1 MGKNAVS
8 NSEQITQSF
17 AKEELAARRAGIS
30 VGQYRAALRT
40 LPAQFTDIATQ
51 LAGGQSPWLI
61 LLQQGGQVKDS
72 FGGFIPMLQTFR
84 DYLFGFNSD
93 LSKSSEET
101 SEGIGDVSEKINN
114 TTESAEHLGR
124 VRGLISPLTL
134 SFVALS
140 VAAGTMLYAWYR
152 GTETLSDF
160 NKTLILT
167 GNESGLTAN
176 RMLELA
182 RSGQEAGLTFNQTS
196 EALTGLIN
204 AGVRGGSQFDKMS
217 QAVANFTDVSGVP
230 VDKVAAA
237 FGRLTND
244 PTSGLIAMSQQFHNV
259 TAEQISYVA
268 QLQRSGDE
276 TAALQAA
283 NELATSGFER
293 QAKQLTDNM
302 GIIESAADSLAS
314 AFKSMWDAALD
325 IGRPDTSQEILG
337 KAQTAFKRADEI
349 WNLRKNDRYI
359 NDEARDR
366 FWNDRETARL
376 ALDMAQ
382 QQAGIAAVS
391 AESAQQEAE
400 QEASRKKYAAQ
411 AQANYAKSQTALE
424 KYTAR
429 QNELNKALKEGHI
442 LQADYAINMA
452 AAKKEYEASVK
463 KTPKPKGVKV
473 SAGNRSSDQTDAETL
488 QLMTQLKLLQQ
499 HTGLNDT
506 ISQQRKNL
514 WSLQSKFTVIEE
526 ASKTRALSKDEQSL
540 LASKDKVLAQAEVN
554 AKLGDQIVAQ
564 ERLNKLQDNSL
575 KYVTQMQEKTAA
587 LTDSA
592 GLSDRGA
599 QRNNER
605 AQLRQGWKNQGGSLE
620 DEGYQKELS
629 ALEGYYAAQDEMRN
643 NWLAGVQSSWEN
655 YADMAAN
662 YNQIAADTT
671 NTALGGVTSNLQQ
684 GLYDLA
690 TQSEDAGDALSNMVE
705 GFGKTVIQ
713 TLAQLAAQWLVYQG
727 VQLLVGKTTQAAA
740 AAPMITN
747 AQATA
752 LQAQLAAYASTAAI
766 PIVGPAM
773 APAALTAAIGVTE
786 PLVAAISGLALS
798 GMAHDGIDKIPETG
812 TWLLKKGERVTTAGT
827 SAKLDST
834 LEQVRQQRAASGG
847 TVIAEFHNT
856 FTGKADDTTMQM
868 VNQQLRASEKRIK
881 QYMTSQ
887 VVNPTEDYGRSL
899 KTIYRGRRI
908 K

>member
-1 MGKNAVS
+1 MSQPVGDLVVKIDGDS
-8 NSEQITQSF
+8 
-17 AKEELAARRAGIS
+17 AKFDEEVAHLNKQLSGLGRAANDSTAQVTAAFTRQERAAKRAGIS
-30 VGQYRAALRT
+30 IGQYNNAMRM
-40 LPAQFTDIATQ
+40 LPEQLTDVATQ

-72 FGGFIPMLQTFR
+72 FGGLIPTFR
-84 DYLFGFNSD
+84 GLLGAVSP
-93 LSKSSEET
+93 LAVGVAALT
-101 SEGIGDVSEKINN
+101 AAGAGIGYI
-114 TTESAEHLGR
+114 
-124 VRGLISPLTL
+124 
-134 SFVALS
+134 FYQ
-140 VAAGTMLYAWYR
+140 GTS
-152 GTETLSDF
+152 TLSDF
-160 NKTLILT
+160 NKTLTLS
-167 GNESGLTAN
+167 GNTAGLTTD
-176 RMLELA
+176 RMLALA
-182 RSGQEAGLTFNQTS
+182 KSGQQAGLTFDQTTDS
-196 EALTGLIN
+196 LTALIN
-204 AGVRGGSQFDKMS
+204 AGVGAGARFDELSQS
-217 QAVANFTDVSGVP
+217 VAKFSTASGIP
-230 VDKVAAA
+230 IEKVAEA
-237 FGRLTND
+237 FGKLTND
-244 PTSGLIAMSQQFHNV
+244 PTSGLIAMAQQFHNV
-259 TAEQISYVA
+259 TAEQIDYVA

-276 TAALQAA
+276 AAALQAA
-283 NELATSGFER
+283 NDAATKGFNT
-293 QAKQLTDNM
+293 QTQSLIDNM
-302 GIIESAADSLAS
+302 GTIERSADSLKR

-325 IGRPDTSQEILG
+325 LGRPDTAGEMVS
-337 KAQTAFKRADEI
+337 KAQSAFKQADDI
-349 WNLRKNDRYI
+349 WNLRKNDRYV
-359 NDEARDR
+359 NDEARAR
-366 FWNDRETARL
+366 FWNDRESARL

-382 QQAGIAAVS
+382 QQAGIAKAS
-391 AESAQQEAE
+391 AAAAEKEAEAESEKQ
-400 QEASRKKYAAQ
+400 KYAAQ

-452 AAKKEYEASVK
+452 AAKKEYEATLK

-473 SAGNRSSDQTDAETL
+473 SAGDRSSDQTDAETL

-514 WSLQSKFTVIEE
+514 WSLQSKFAVIEE
-526 ASKTRALSKDEQSL
+526 ASKTRALSKEEQSL

-592 GLSDRGA
+592 GLSDKDA
-599 QRNNER
+599 QRNRER

-655 YADMAAN
+655 YADMATN

-786 PLVAAISGLALS
+786 PLVAAISGLALA

-827 SAKLDST
+827 SAKLDAT
-834 LEQVRQQRAASGG
+834 LEQVRKQRSLAGNPLH
-847 TVIAEFHNT
+847 VEFNNT
-856 FTGKADDTTMQM
+856 YTGKPDDAMVQM
-868 VNQQLRASEKRIK
+868 LDQRQRASEKRLK
-881 QYMTSQ
+881 QYFTSQ
-887 VVNPTEDYGRSL
+887 VINPTENYGRSL
-899 KTIYRGRRI
+899 KSVYPGRR
-908 K
+908 KK

>member
-1 MGKNAVS
+1 MSQPVGDLVVKIDGDS
-8 NSEQITQSF
+8 
-17 AKEELAARRAGIS
+17 AKFDEEVAHLNKQLSGLGRAANDSTAQVTAAFTRQERAAKRAGIS
-30 VGQYRAALRT
+30 IGQYNNAMRM
-40 LPAQFTDIATQ
+40 LPAQLIDVATQ

-72 FGGFIPMLQTFR
+72 FGGLIPTFR
-84 DYLFGFNSD
+84 GLLGAVSP
-93 LSKSSEET
+93 LAVGVAALT
-101 SEGIGDVSEKINN
+101 AAGAGIGYI
-114 TTESAEHLGR
+114 
-124 VRGLISPLTL
+124 
-134 SFVALS
+134 FYQ
-140 VAAGTMLYAWYR
+140 GTS
-152 GTETLSDF
+152 TLSDF
-160 NKTLILT
+160 NKTLTLS
-167 GNESGLTAN
+167 GNTAGLTTD
-176 RMLELA
+176 RMLALA
-182 RSGQEAGLTFNQTS
+182 KSGQQAGLTFDQTTDS
-196 EALTGLIN
+196 LTALIN
-204 AGVRGGSQFDKMS
+204 AGVGAGARFDELSQS
-217 QAVANFTDVSGVP
+217 VAKFSTASGIP
-230 VDKVAAA
+230 IEKVAEA
-237 FGRLTND
+237 FGKLTND
-244 PTSGLIAMSQQFHNV
+244 PTSGLIAMAQQFHNV
-259 TAEQISYVA
+259 TAEQIDYVA

-276 TAALQAA
+276 AAALQAA
-283 NELATSGFER
+283 NDAATKGFNT
-293 QAKQLTDNM
+293 QTQSLIDNM
-302 GIIESAADSLAS
+302 GTIERSADSLKR

-325 IGRPDTSQEILG
+325 LGRPDTAGEMVS
-337 KAQTAFKRADEI
+337 KAQSAFKQADDI
-349 WNLRKNDRYI
+349 WNLRKNDRYV
-359 NDEARDR
+359 NDEARAR
-366 FWNDRETARL
+366 FWNDRESARL

-382 QQAGIAAVS
+382 QQAGIAKAS
-391 AESAQQEAE
+391 AAAAEKEAEAESEKQ
-400 QEASRKKYAAQ
+400 KYAAQ

-452 AAKKEYEASVK
+452 AAKKEYEATLK

-473 SAGNRSSDQTDAETL
+473 SAGDRSSDQTDAETL

-514 WSLQSKFTVIEE
+514 WSLQSKFAVIEE
-526 ASKTRALSKDEQSL
+526 ASKTRALSKEEQSL

-592 GLSDRGA
+592 GLSDKDA
-599 QRNNER
+599 QRNRER

-655 YADMAAN
+655 YADMATN

-786 PLVAAISGLALS
+786 PLVAAISGLALA

-827 SAKLDST
+827 SAKLDAT
-834 LEQVRQQRAASGG
+834 LEQLRKQRSLAGNPLH
-847 TVIAEFHNT
+847 VEFNNT
-856 FTGKADDTTMQM
+856 YTGKPDDAMVQM
-868 VNQQLRASEKRIK
+868 LDQRQRASEKRLK
-881 QYMTSQ
+881 QYFTSQ
-887 VVNPTEDYGRSL
+887 VINPTENYGRSL
-899 KTIYRGRRI
+899 KSVYPGRR
-908 K
+908 KK

>member
-1 MGKNAVS
+1 MSQPVGDLVVKIDGDS
-8 NSEQITQSF
+8 
-17 AKEELAARRAGIS
+17 AKFDEEVAHLNKQLSGLGRAANDSTAQVTAAFTRQERAAKRAGIS
-30 VGQYRAALRT
+30 IGQYNNAMRM
-40 LPAQFTDIATQ
+40 LPAQLTDVATQ

-72 FGGFIPMLQTFR
+72 FGGLIPTFR
-84 DYLFGFNSD
+84 GLLGAVSP
-93 LSKSSEET
+93 LAVGVAALT
-101 SEGIGDVSEKINN
+101 AAGAGIGYI
-114 TTESAEHLGR
+114 
-124 VRGLISPLTL
+124 
-134 SFVALS
+134 FYQ
-140 VAAGTMLYAWYR
+140 GTS
-152 GTETLSDF
+152 TLSDF
-160 NKTLILT
+160 SKTLTLS
-167 GNESGLTAN
+167 GNTAGLTTD
-176 RMLELA
+176 RMLALA
-182 RSGQEAGLTFNQTS
+182 KSGQQAGLTFDQTTDS
-196 EALTGLIN
+196 LTALIN
-204 AGVRGGSQFDKMS
+204 AGVGAGARFDELSQS
-217 QAVANFTDVSGVP
+217 VAKFSTASGIP
-230 VDKVAAA
+230 IEKVAEA
-237 FGRLTND
+237 FGKLTND
-244 PTSGLIAMSQQFHNV
+244 PTSGLIAMAQQFHNV
-259 TAEQISYVA
+259 TAEQIDYVA

-276 TAALQAA
+276 AAALQAA
-283 NELATSGFER
+283 NDAATKGFNT
-293 QAKQLTDNM
+293 QTQSLIDNM
-302 GIIESAADSLAS
+302 GTIERSAYSLKR

-325 IGRPDTSQEILG
+325 LGRPDTAGEMVS
-337 KAQTAFKRADEI
+337 KAQSAFKQADDI
-349 WNLRKNDRYI
+349 WNLRKNDRYV
-359 NDEARDR
+359 NDEARAR
-366 FWNDRETARL
+366 FWNDRESARL

-382 QQAGIAAVS
+382 QQAGIAKAS
-391 AESAQQEAE
+391 AAAAEKEAEAESEKQ
-400 QEASRKKYAAQ
+400 KYAAQ

-452 AAKKEYEASVK
+452 AAKKEYEATLK

-473 SAGNRSSDQTDAETL
+473 SAGDRSSDQTDAETL

-514 WSLQSKFTVIEE
+514 WSLQSKFAVIEE

-592 GLSDRGA
+592 GLSDKDA
-599 QRNNER
+599 QRNSER

-655 YADMAAN
+655 YADMATN

-727 VQLLVGKTTQAAA
+727 VQLLVGKTTQASAI
-740 AAPMITN
+740 APMVAN
-747 AQATA
+747 AQATS

-766 PIVGPAM
+766 PIVGPAL
-773 APAALTAAIGVTE
+773 APAALAAAAGVTA
-786 PLVAAISGLALS
+786 PLVAAISASALA

-834 LEQVRQQRAASGG
+834 LEQVRKQRSLAGNPLH
-847 TVIAEFHNT
+847 VEFNNT
-856 FTGKADDTTMQM
+856 YTGKPDDATIQM
-868 VNQQLRASEKRIK
+868 WDQRQRASEKRLK
-881 QYMTSQ
+881 QYFTSQ
-887 VVNPTEDYGRSL
+887 VINPTENYGRSL
-899 KTIYRGRRI
+899 KSVYPGRR
-908 K
+908 KK

>member
-1 MGKNAVS
+1 MSQPVGDLVVKIDGDS
-8 NSEQITQSF
+8 
-17 AKEELAARRAGIS
+17 AKFDEEVAHLNKQLSGLGRAANDSTAQVTAAFTRQERAAKRAGIS
-30 VGQYRAALRT
+30 IGQYNNAMRM
-40 LPAQFTDIATQ
+40 LPAQLTDVATQ

-72 FGGFIPMLQTFR
+72 FGGLIPTFR
-84 DYLFGFNSD
+84 GL
-93 LSKSSEET
+93 
-101 SEGIGDVSEKINN
+101 
-114 TTESAEHLGR
+114 LGA
-124 VRGLISPLTL
+124 VSPLA
-134 SFVALS
+134 VG
-140 VAAGTMLYAWYR
+140 VAALTAAGAGMGYIFYQ
-152 GTETLSDF
+152 GSSTLSDF
-160 NKTLILT
+160 NKTLTLS
-167 GNESGLTAN
+167 GNTAGLTTD
-176 RMLELA
+176 RMLVLA
-182 RSGQEAGLTFNQTS
+182 RSGQQAGLTFDQTS
-196 EALTGLIN
+196 DSLAALIN
-204 AGVRGGSQFDKMS
+204 AGVGAGARFDELSQS
-217 QAVANFTDVSGVP
+217 VAKFSTASGIP
-230 VDKVAAA
+230 VEKVAEA
-237 FGRLTND
+237 FGKLTND
-244 PTSGLIAMSQQFHNV
+244 PTSGLIAMAQQFHNV
-259 TAEQISYVA
+259 TAEQIDYVA

-276 TAALQAA
+276 AAALQAA
-283 NELATSGFER
+283 NDAATKGFNT
-293 QAKQLTDNM
+293 QTQSLIDNM
-302 GIIESAADSLAS
+302 GTIERSADSLKR

-325 IGRPDTSQEILG
+325 LGRPDTAGEMAS
-337 KAQTAFKRADEI
+337 KAEAAFKRADEI
-349 WNLRKNDRYI
+349 WNLRKNDRYV
-359 NDEARDR
+359 NDEARAR
-366 FWNDRETARL
+366 FWNDRESARL

-382 QQAGIAAVS
+382 QQAGISKASVAAAEKEAE
-391 AESAQQEAE
+391 AESDKQ
-400 QEASRKKYAAQ
+400 KYAAQ

-452 AAKKEYEASVK
+452 EAKKEYEASVK

-473 SAGNRSSDQTDAETL
+473 SAGDRSSDQTDAETL

-514 WSLQSKFTVIEE
+514 WALQSKFAVIEE

-540 LASKDKVLAQAEVN
+540 LASQDKVLAQAEVN

-592 GLSDRGA
+592 GLSNRDA

-620 DEGYQKELS
+620 DGGYQKELS

-786 PLVAAISGLALS
+786 PLVAAISGLALA

-834 LEQVRQQRAASGG
+834 LEQVRQQRSLAGNPLH
-847 TVIAEFHNT
+847 VEFNNT
-856 FTGKADDTTMQM
+856 YTGKPDDATVQM
-868 VNQQLRASEKRIK
+868 WDQRQRASEKRLK
-881 QYMTSQ
+881 DYFTSQ
-887 VVNPTEDYGRSL
+887 VINPTENYGRSL
-899 KTIYRGRRI
+899 KSVYPGRR
-908 K
+908 KK

>member
-1 MGKNAVS
+1 MSQPVGDLVVKIDGDS
-8 NSEQITQSF
+8 
-17 AKEELAARRAGIS
+17 AKFDEEVAHLNKQLSGLGRAANDSTAQVTAAFTRQERAAKRAGIS
-30 VGQYRAALRT
+30 IGQYNNAMRM
-40 LPAQFTDIATQ
+40 LPAQLTDVATQ

-72 FGGFIPMLQTFR
+72 FGGLIPTFR
-84 DYLFGFNSD
+84 GLLGAVSP
-93 LSKSSEET
+93 LAVGVAALT
-101 SEGIGDVSEKINN
+101 AAGAGIGYI
-114 TTESAEHLGR
+114 
-124 VRGLISPLTL
+124 
-134 SFVALS
+134 FYQ
-140 VAAGTMLYAWYR
+140 GTS
-152 GTETLSDF
+152 TLSDF
-160 NKTLILT
+160 NKTLTLS
-167 GNESGLTAN
+167 GNTAGLTTD
-176 RMLELA
+176 RMLALA
-182 RSGQEAGLTFNQTS
+182 KSGQQAGLTFDQTTDS
-196 EALTGLIN
+196 LTALIN
-204 AGVRGGSQFDKMS
+204 AGVGAGARFDELSQS
-217 QAVANFTDVSGVP
+217 VAKFSTASGIP
-230 VDKVAAA
+230 IEKVAEA
-237 FGRLTND
+237 FGKLTND
-244 PTSGLIAMSQQFHNV
+244 PTSGLIAMAQQFHNV
-259 TAEQISYVA
+259 TAEQIDYVA

-276 TAALQAA
+276 AAALQAA
-283 NELATSGFER
+283 NDAATKGFNT
-293 QAKQLTDNM
+293 QTQSLIDNM
-302 GIIESAADSLAS
+302 GTIERSADSLKR

-325 IGRPDTSQEILG
+325 LGRPDTAGEMVS
-337 KAQTAFKRADEI
+337 KAQSAFKQADDI
-349 WNLRKNDRYI
+349 WNLRKNDRYV
-359 NDEARDR
+359 NDEARAR
-366 FWNDRETARL
+366 FWNDRESARL

-382 QQAGIAAVS
+382 QQAGIAKAS
-391 AESAQQEAE
+391 AAAAEKEAEAESEKQ
-400 QEASRKKYAAQ
+400 KYAAQ

-452 AAKKEYEASVK
+452 AAKKEYEATLK

-473 SAGNRSSDQTDAETL
+473 SAGDRSSDQTDAETL

-514 WSLQSKFTVIEE
+514 WSLQSKFAVIEE
-526 ASKTRALSKDEQSL
+526 ASKTRALSKEEQSL

-592 GLSDRGA
+592 GLSDKDA
-599 QRNNER
+599 QRNRER

-655 YADMAAN
+655 YADMATN

-690 TQSEDAGDALSNMVE
+690 TQSEDAGDALSYMVE

-786 PLVAAISGLALS
+786 PLVAAISGLALA
-798 GMAHDGIDKIPETG
+798 GMAQDGIDKIPETG

-827 SAKLDST
+827 SAKLDAT
-834 LEQVRQQRAASGG
+834 LEQVRKQRSLAGNPLH
-847 TVIAEFHNT
+847 VEFNNT
-856 FTGKADDTTMQM
+856 YTGKPDDAMVQM
-868 VNQQLRASEKRIK
+868 LDQRQRASEKRLK
-881 QYMTSQ
+881 QYFTSQ
-887 VVNPTEDYGRSL
+887 VINPTENYGRSL
-899 KTIYRGRRI
+899 KSVYPWRR
-908 K
+908 KK

>member
-1 MGKNAVS
+1 MSQPVGDLVVKIDGDS
-8 NSEQITQSF
+8 
-17 AKEELAARRAGIS
+17 AKFDEEVAHLNKQLSGLGRAANDSTAQVTAAFTRQERAAKRAGIS
-30 VGQYRAALRT
+30 IGQYNNAMRM
-40 LPAQFTDIATQ
+40 LPAQLTDVATQ

-72 FGGFIPMLQTFR
+72 FGGLIPTFR
-84 DYLFGFNSD
+84 GLLGAVSP
-93 LSKSSEET
+93 LAVGVAALTASGA
-101 SEGIGDVSEKINN
+101 GIGYI
-114 TTESAEHLGR
+114 
-124 VRGLISPLTL
+124 
-134 SFVALS
+134 FYQ
-140 VAAGTMLYAWYR
+140 GTS
-152 GTETLSDF
+152 TLSDF
-160 NKTLILT
+160 NKTLTLS
-167 GNESGLTAN
+167 GNTAGLTTD
-176 RMLELA
+176 RMLALA
-182 RSGQEAGLTFNQTS
+182 KSGQQAGLTFDQTTDS
-196 EALTGLIN
+196 LTALIN
-204 AGVRGGSQFDKMS
+204 AGVGAGARFDELSQS
-217 QAVANFTDVSGVP
+217 VAKFSTASGIP
-230 VDKVAAA
+230 IEKVAEA
-237 FGRLTND
+237 FGKLTND
-244 PTSGLIAMSQQFHNV
+244 PTSGLIAMAQQFHNV
-259 TAEQISYVA
+259 TAEQIDYVA

-276 TAALQAA
+276 AAALQAA
-283 NELATSGFER
+283 NDAATKGFNT
-293 QAKQLTDNM
+293 QTQSLIDNM
-302 GIIESAADSLAS
+302 GTIERSADSLKR

-325 IGRPDTSQEILG
+325 LGRPDTAGEMVS
-337 KAQTAFKRADEI
+337 KAQSAFKQADDI
-349 WNLRKNDRYI
+349 WNLRKNDRYV
-359 NDEARDR
+359 NDEARAR
-366 FWNDRETARL
+366 FWNDRESARL

-382 QQAGIAAVS
+382 QQAGIAKAS
-391 AESAQQEAE
+391 AAAAEKEAEAESEKQ
-400 QEASRKKYAAQ
+400 KYAAQ

-452 AAKKEYEASVK
+452 AAKKEYEATLK

-473 SAGNRSSDQTDAETL
+473 SAGDRSSDQTDAETL

-514 WSLQSKFTVIEE
+514 WSLQSKFSVIEE

-592 GLSDRGA
+592 GLSDRDA
-599 QRNNER
+599 QRNSER

-655 YADMAAN
+655 YADMATN

-671 NTALGGVTSNLQQ
+671 NTALSGVTSNLQQ

-690 TQSEDAGDALSNMVE
+690 TQSESAGDALSNMVE

-727 VQLLVGKTTQAAA
+727 VQLLVGKTTQASAI
-740 AAPMITN
+740 APMVSN

-827 SAKLDST
+827 SAKLDAT
-834 LEQVRQQRAASGG
+834 LEQVRQQRSLAGNPLH
-847 TVIAEFHNT
+847 VEFNNT
-856 FTGKADDTTMQM
+856 YTGKPDDAMVQM
-868 VNQQLRASEKRIK
+868 LDQRQRASEKRLK
-881 QYMTSQ
+881 QYFTSQ
-887 VVNPTEDYGRSL
+887 VLNPTENYGRSL
-899 KTIYRGRRI
+899 KSVYPGRR
-908 K
+908 KK

>member
-1 MGKNAVS
+1 MSQPVGDLVVKIDGDS
-8 NSEQITQSF
+8 
-17 AKEELAARRAGIS
+17 AKFDEEVAHLNKQLSGLGRAANDSTAQVTAAFTRQERAAKRAGIS
-30 VGQYRAALRT
+30 IGQYNNAMRM
-40 LPAQFTDIATQ
+40 LPAQLTDVATQ

-72 FGGFIPMLQTFR
+72 FGGLIPTFR
-84 DYLFGFNSD
+84 GLLGAVSP
-93 LSKSSEET
+93 LAVGVAALT
-101 SEGIGDVSEKINN
+101 AAGAGIGYI
-114 TTESAEHLGR
+114 
-124 VRGLISPLTL
+124 
-134 SFVALS
+134 FYQ
-140 VAAGTMLYAWYR
+140 GTS
-152 GTETLSDF
+152 TLSDF
-160 NKTLILT
+160 NKTLTLS
-167 GNESGLTAN
+167 GNTAGLTTD
-176 RMLELA
+176 RMLALA
-182 RSGQEAGLTFNQTS
+182 KSGQQAGLTFDQTTDS
-196 EALTGLIN
+196 LTALIN
-204 AGVRGGSQFDKMS
+204 AGVGEGARFDELSQS
-217 QAVANFTDVSGVP
+217 VAKFSTASGIP
-230 VDKVAAA
+230 IEKVAEA
-237 FGRLTND
+237 FGKLTND
-244 PTSGLIAMSQQFHNV
+244 PTSGLIAMAQQFHNV
-259 TAEQISYVA
+259 TAEQIDYVA

-276 TAALQAA
+276 AAALQAA
-283 NELATSGFER
+283 NDAATKGFNT
-293 QAKQLTDNM
+293 QTQSLIDNM
-302 GIIESAADSLAS
+302 GTIERSADSLKR

-325 IGRPDTSQEILG
+325 LGRPDTAGEMVS
-337 KAQTAFKRADEI
+337 KAESAFKQADEI
-349 WNLRKNDRYI
+349 WNLRKNDRYV
-359 NDEARDR
+359 NDEARAR
-366 FWNDRETARL
+366 FWNDRESARL

-382 QQAGIAAVS
+382 QQASIAKAGAAAAEKEAE
-391 AESAQQEAE
+391 AESEKQ
-400 QEASRKKYAAQ
+400 KYAAQ

-452 AAKKEYEASVK
+452 AAKKEYEATLK

-473 SAGNRSSDQTDAETL
+473 SAGDRSSDQTDAETL

-575 KYVTQMQEKTAA
+575 KYLTQMQEKTAA

-592 GLSDRGA
+592 GLSDRDA
-599 QRNNER
+599 QRNSER

-655 YADMAAN
+655 YADMATN

-671 NTALGGVTSNLQQ
+671 NTALSGVTSNLQQ

-727 VQLLVGKTTQAAA
+727 VQLLVGKTTQASAI
-740 AAPMITN
+740 APMVSN

-827 SAKLDST
+827 SAKLDAT
-834 LEQVRQQRAASGG
+834 LEQVRQQRSLAGNPLH
-847 TVIAEFHNT
+847 VEFNNT
-856 FTGKADDTTMQM
+856 YTGKPDDAMVQM
-868 VNQQLRASEKRIK
+868 LDQRQRASEKRLK
-881 QYMTSQ
+881 QYFTSQ
-887 VVNPTEDYGRSL
+887 VINPTENYGRSL
-899 KTIYRGRRI
+899 KSVYPGRR
-908 K
+908 KK

>member
-1 MGKNAVS
+1 MSQPVGDLVVKIDGDS
-8 NSEQITQSF
+8 
-17 AKEELAARRAGIS
+17 AKFDEEVAHLNKQLSGLGRAANDSTAQVTAAFTRQERAAKRAGIS
-30 VGQYRAALRT
+30 IGQYNNAMRM
-40 LPAQFTDIATQ
+40 LPAQLTDVATQ

-72 FGGFIPMLQTFR
+72 FGGLIPTFR
-84 DYLFGFNSD
+84 GLLGSVSP
-93 LSKSSEET
+93 LAVGVAALT
-101 SEGIGDVSEKINN
+101 AAGAGIGYI
-114 TTESAEHLGR
+114 
-124 VRGLISPLTL
+124 
-134 SFVALS
+134 FYQ
-140 VAAGTMLYAWYR
+140 GTS
-152 GTETLSDF
+152 TLSDF
-160 NKTLILT
+160 NKTLTLS
-167 GNESGLTAN
+167 GNTAGLTTD
-176 RMLELA
+176 RMLALA
-182 RSGQEAGLTFNQTS
+182 KSGQQAGLTFDQTTDS
-196 EALTGLIN
+196 LTALIN
-204 AGVRGGSQFDKMS
+204 AGVGAGARFDELSQS
-217 QAVANFTDVSGVP
+217 VAKFSTASGIP
-230 VDKVAAA
+230 IEKVAEA
-237 FGRLTND
+237 FGKLTND
-244 PTSGLIAMSQQFHNV
+244 PTSGLIAMAQQFHNV
-259 TAEQISYVA
+259 TAEQIDYVA

-276 TAALQAA
+276 AAALQAA
-283 NELATSGFER
+283 NDAATKGFNT
-293 QAKQLTDNM
+293 QTQSLIDNM
-302 GIIESAADSLAS
+302 GTIERSADSLKR

-325 IGRPDTSQEILG
+325 LGRPDTAGEMVS
-337 KAQTAFKRADEI
+337 KAQSAFKQADDI
-349 WNLRKNDRYI
+349 WNLRKNDRYV
-359 NDEARDR
+359 NDEARAR
-366 FWNDRETARL
+366 FWNDRESARL

-382 QQAGIAAVS
+382 QQAGIAKAS
-391 AESAQQEAE
+391 AAAAEKEAEAESE
-400 QEASRKKYAAQ
+400 KHKYAAQ

-452 AAKKEYEASVK
+452 AAKKEYEATLK

-473 SAGNRSSDQTDAETL
+473 SAGDRSSDQTDAETL

-564 ERLNKLQDNSL
+564 ERLNKLQDNAL
-575 KYVTQMQEKTAA
+575 KYVTQMQEKSSA
-587 LTDSA
+587 LTESA
-592 GLSDRGA
+592 GLSDRDA

-655 YADMAAN
+655 YADMATN

-727 VQLLVGKTTQAAA
+727 VQLLVGKTTQASAI
-740 AAPMITN
+740 APMVAN
-747 AQATA
+747 AQATS

-766 PIVGPAM
+766 PIVGPAL
-773 APAALTAAIGVTE
+773 APAALAAAAGVTA
-786 PLVAAISGLALS
+786 PLVSAISASALA

-834 LEQVRQQRAASGG
+834 LEQVRKQRSLAGNPLH
-847 TVIAEFHNT
+847 VEFNNT
-856 FTGKADDTTMQM
+856 YTGKPDDAMVQM
-868 VNQQLRASEKRIK
+868 LDQRQRASEKRLK
-881 QYMTSQ
+881 QYFTSQ
-887 VVNPTEDYGRSL
+887 VINPTENYGRSL
-899 KTIYRGRRI
+899 KSVYPGRR
-908 K
+908 KK

>member
-1 MGKNAVS
+1 MSQPVGDLVVKIDGDS
-8 NSEQITQSF
+8 
-17 AKEELAARRAGIS
+17 AKFDEEVAHLNKQLSGLGRAANDSTAQVTAAFTRQERAAKRAGIS
-30 VGQYRAALRT
+30 IGQYNNAMRM
-40 LPAQFTDIATQ
+40 LPAQLTDVATQ

-72 FGGFIPMLQTFR
+72 FGGLIPTFR
-84 DYLFGFNSD
+84 GLLGAVSPVAVGVAA
-93 LSKSSEET
+93 LT
-101 SEGIGDVSEKINN
+101 AAGAGIGYI
-114 TTESAEHLGR
+114 
-124 VRGLISPLTL
+124 
-134 SFVALS
+134 FYQ
-140 VAAGTMLYAWYR
+140 GTS
-152 GTETLSDF
+152 TLSDF
-160 NKTLILT
+160 NKTLTLS
-167 GNESGLTAN
+167 GNTAGLTTD
-176 RMLELA
+176 RMLALA
-182 RSGQEAGLTFNQTS
+182 KSGQQAGLTFDQTTDS
-196 EALTGLIN
+196 LTALIN
-204 AGVRGGSQFDKMS
+204 AGVGAGARFDELSQS
-217 QAVANFTDVSGVP
+217 VAKFSTASGIP
-230 VDKVAAA
+230 IEKVAEA
-237 FGRLTND
+237 FGKLTND
-244 PTSGLIAMSQQFHNV
+244 PTSGLVAMAQQFHNV
-259 TAEQISYVA
+259 TAEQIDYVA

-276 TAALQAA
+276 AAALQAA
-283 NELATSGFER
+283 NDAATKGFNT
-293 QAKQLTDNM
+293 QTQSLIDNM
-302 GIIESAADSLAS
+302 GTIERSADSLKR

-325 IGRPDTSQEILG
+325 LGRPDTAGEMVS
-337 KAQTAFKRADEI
+337 KAQSAFKQADDI
-349 WNLRKNDRYI
+349 WNLRKNDRYV
-359 NDEARDR
+359 NDEARAR
-366 FWNDRETARL
+366 FWNDRESARL

-382 QQAGIAAVS
+382 QQAGIAKAS
-391 AESAQQEAE
+391 AAAAEKEAE
-400 QEASRKKYAAQ
+400 TESEKQKYAAQ

-452 AAKKEYEASVK
+452 AAKKEYEATLK

-473 SAGNRSSDQTDAETL
+473 SAGDRSSDQTDAETL

-514 WSLQSKFTVIEE
+514 WSLQSKFAVIEE

-592 GLSDRGA
+592 GLSDKDA
-599 QRNNER
+599 QRNSER

-655 YADMAAN
+655 YADMATN

-727 VQLLVGKTTQAAA
+727 VQLLVGKTTQASAI
-740 AAPMITN
+740 APMVAN
-747 AQATA
+747 AQATS

-766 PIVGPAM
+766 PIVGPAL
-773 APAALTAAIGVTE
+773 APAALAAAAGVTA
-786 PLVAAISGLALS
+786 PLVAAISASALA

-834 LEQVRQQRAASGG
+834 LEQVRKQRSLAGNPLH
-847 TVIAEFHNT
+847 VEFNNT
-856 FTGKADDTTMQM
+856 YTGKPDDATIQM
-868 VNQQLRASEKRIK
+868 WDQRQRASEKRLK
-881 QYMTSQ
+881 QYFTSQ
-887 VVNPTEDYGRSL
+887 VINPTENYGRSL
-899 KTIYRGRRI
+899 KSVYPGRR
-908 K
+908 KK

>member
-1 MGKNAVS
+1 MSQPVGDLVVKIDGDS
-8 NSEQITQSF
+8 
-17 AKEELAARRAGIS
+17 AKFDEEVAHLNKQLSGLGRAANDSTAQVTAAFTRQERAAKRAGIS
-30 VGQYRAALRT
+30 IGQYNNAMRM
-40 LPAQFTDIATQ
+40 LPAQLTDVATQ

-72 FGGFIPMLQTFR
+72 FGGLIPTFR
-84 DYLFGFNSD
+84 GLLGAVSP
-93 LSKSSEET
+93 LAVGVAALT
-101 SEGIGDVSEKINN
+101 AAGAGIGYI
-114 TTESAEHLGR
+114 
-124 VRGLISPLTL
+124 
-134 SFVALS
+134 FYQ
-140 VAAGTMLYAWYR
+140 GTS
-152 GTETLSDF
+152 TLSDF
-160 NKTLILT
+160 NKTLTLS
-167 GNESGLTAN
+167 GNTAGLTTD
-176 RMLELA
+176 RMLALA
-182 RSGQEAGLTFNQTS
+182 KSGQQAGLTFDQTTDS
-196 EALTGLIN
+196 LTALIN
-204 AGVRGGSQFDKMS
+204 AGVGAGARFDELSQS
-217 QAVANFTDVSGVP
+217 VAKFSTASGIP
-230 VDKVAAA
+230 IEKVAEA
-237 FGRLTND
+237 FGKLTND
-244 PTSGLIAMSQQFHNV
+244 PTSGLIAMAQQFHNV
-259 TAEQISYVA
+259 TAEQIDYVA

-276 TAALQAA
+276 AAALQAA
-283 NELATSGFER
+283 NDAATKGFNT
-293 QAKQLTDNM
+293 QTQSLIDNM
-302 GIIESAADSLAS
+302 GTIERFADSLKR

-325 IGRPDTSQEILG
+325 LGRPDTAGEMVS
-337 KAQTAFKRADEI
+337 KAQSAFKQADDI
-349 WNLRKNDRYI
+349 WNLRKNDRYV
-359 NDEARDR
+359 NDEARAR
-366 FWNDRETARL
+366 FWNDRESARL

-382 QQAGIAAVS
+382 QQAGIAKAS
-391 AESAQQEAE
+391 AAAAEKEAEAESEKQ
-400 QEASRKKYAAQ
+400 KYAAQ

-452 AAKKEYEASVK
+452 AAKKEYEATLK

-473 SAGNRSSDQTDAETL
+473 SAGDRSSDQTDAETL

-514 WSLQSKFTVIEE
+514 WSLQSKFAVIEE
-526 ASKTRALSKDEQSL
+526 ASKTRALSKEEQSL

-592 GLSDRGA
+592 GLSDKDA
-599 QRNNER
+599 QRNRER

-655 YADMAAN
+655 YADMATN

-740 AAPMITN
+740 ADPMITN

-786 PLVAAISGLALS
+786 PLVAAISGLALA

-827 SAKLDST
+827 SAKLDAT
-834 LEQVRQQRAASGG
+834 LEQVRKQRSLAGNPLH
-847 TVIAEFHNT
+847 VEFNNT
-856 FTGKADDTTMQM
+856 YTGKPDDAMVQM
-868 VNQQLRASEKRIK
+868 LDQRQRASEKRLK
-881 QYMTSQ
+881 QYFTSQ
-887 VVNPTEDYGRSL
+887 VINPTENYGRSL
-899 KTIYRGRRI
+899 KSVYPGRR
-908 K
+908 KK

>member
-1 MGKNAVS
+1 MSQPVGDLVVKIDGDS
-8 NSEQITQSF
+8 
-17 AKEELAARRAGIS
+17 AKFDEEVAHLNKQLSGLGRAANDSTAQVTAAFTRQERAAKRAGIS
-30 VGQYRAALRT
+30 IGQYNNAMRM
-40 LPAQFTDIATQ
+40 LPAQLTDVATQ

-72 FGGFIPMLQTFR
+72 FGGLIPTFR
-84 DYLFGFNSD
+84 GLLGAVSP
-93 LSKSSEET
+93 LAVGVAALT
-101 SEGIGDVSEKINN
+101 AAGAGIGYI
-114 TTESAEHLGR
+114 
-124 VRGLISPLTL
+124 
-134 SFVALS
+134 FYQ
-140 VAAGTMLYAWYR
+140 GTS
-152 GTETLSDF
+152 TLSDF
-160 NKTLILT
+160 SKTLTLS
-167 GNESGLTAN
+167 GNTAGLTTD
-176 RMLELA
+176 RMLALA
-182 RSGQEAGLTFNQTS
+182 KSGQQAGLTFDQTTDS
-196 EALTGLIN
+196 LTALIN
-204 AGVRGGSQFDKMS
+204 
-217 QAVANFTDVSGVP
+217 SGVGAGARFDELSQSVAKFSTASGIP
-230 VDKVAAA
+230 IEKVAEA
-237 FGRLTND
+237 FGKLTND
-244 PTSGLIAMSQQFHNV
+244 PTSGLIAMAQQFHNV
-259 TAEQISYVA
+259 TAEQIDYVA

-276 TAALQAA
+276 AAALQAA
-283 NELATSGFER
+283 NDAATKGFNT
-293 QAKQLTDNM
+293 QTQSLIDNM
-302 GIIESAADSLAS
+302 GTIERSADSLKR

-325 IGRPDTSQEILG
+325 LGRPDTAGEMVS
-337 KAQTAFKRADEI
+337 KAQSAFKQADDI
-349 WNLRKNDRYI
+349 WNLRKNDRYV
-359 NDEARDR
+359 NDEARAR
-366 FWNDRETARL
+366 FWNDRESARL

-382 QQAGIAAVS
+382 QQAGIAKAS
-391 AESAQQEAE
+391 AAAAEKEAEAESEKQ
-400 QEASRKKYAAQ
+400 KYAAQ

-452 AAKKEYEASVK
+452 AAKKEYEATLK

-473 SAGNRSSDQTDAETL
+473 SAGDRSSDQTDAETL

-514 WSLQSKFTVIEE
+514 WSLQSKFAVIEE

-592 GLSDRGA
+592 GLSDKDA
-599 QRNNER
+599 QRNSER

-655 YADMAAN
+655 YADMATN

-727 VQLLVGKTTQAAA
+727 VQLLVGKTTQASAI
-740 AAPMITN
+740 APMVAN
-747 AQATA
+747 AQATS

-766 PIVGPAM
+766 PIVGPAL
-773 APAALTAAIGVTE
+773 APAALAAAAGVTAH
-786 PLVAAISGLALS
+786 LVAAISASALA

-834 LEQVRQQRAASGG
+834 LEQVRKQRSLAGNPLH
-847 TVIAEFHNT
+847 VEFNNT
-856 FTGKADDTTMQM
+856 YTGKPDDATIQM
-868 VNQQLRASEKRIK
+868 WDQRQRASEKRLK
-881 QYMTSQ
+881 QYFTSQ
-887 VVNPTEDYGRSL
+887 VINPTENYGRSL
-899 KTIYRGRRI
+899 KSVYPGRR
-908 K
+908 KK

>member
-1 MGKNAVS
+1 MSQPVGDLVVKIDGDS
-8 NSEQITQSF
+8 
-17 AKEELAARRAGIS
+17 AKFDEEVAHLNKQLSGLGRAANDSTAQVTAAFTWQERAAKRAGIS
-30 VGQYRAALRT
+30 IGQYNNAMRM
-40 LPAQFTDIATQ
+40 LPAQFTDVATQ

-72 FGGFIPMLQTFR
+72 FGGLIPTFR
-84 DYLFGFNSD
+84 AL
-93 LSKSSEET
+93 
-101 SEGIGDVSEKINN
+101 
-114 TTESAEHLGR
+114 LGA
-124 VRGLISPLTL
+124 VSPLA
-134 SFVALS
+134 VG
-140 VAAGTMLYAWYR
+140 VAALTAAGAGMGYIFYQ
-152 GTETLSDF
+152 GSSTLSDF
-160 NKTLILT
+160 NKTLTLS
-167 GNESGLTAN
+167 GNTAGLTTD
-176 RMLELA
+176 RMLVLA
-182 RSGQEAGLTFNQTS
+182 RSGQQAGLTFDKTS
-196 EALTGLIN
+196 DSLTALIN
-204 AGVRGGSQFDKMS
+204 AGVGAGARFDELSQS
-217 QAVANFTDVSGVP
+217 VAKFSTASGIP
-230 VDKVAAA
+230 VEKVAEA
-237 FGRLTND
+237 FGKLTND
-244 PTSGLIAMSQQFHNV
+244 PTSGLIAMAQQFHNV
-259 TAEQISYVA
+259 TAEQIDYVA

-276 TAALQAA
+276 AAALQAA
-283 NELATSGFER
+283 NDAATKGFNT
-293 QAKQLTDNM
+293 QTQSLIDNM
-302 GIIESAADSLAS
+302 GTIERSADSLKR

-325 IGRPDTSQEILG
+325 LGRPDTAGEMVS
-337 KAQTAFKRADEI
+337 KAEAAFKRADDI
-349 WNLRKNDRYI
+349 WNLRKNDRYV
-359 NDEARDR
+359 NDEARAR
-366 FWNDRETARL
+366 FWSDRESARL

-382 QQAGIAAVS
+382 QQAGIASTS
-391 AESAQQEAE
+391 AANAEKEAALESD
-400 QEASRKKYAAQ
+400 RKKYAAQ

-429 QNELNKALKEGHI
+429 QNELNKALKEGRI

-473 SAGNRSSDQTDAETL
+473 SAGDRSSDQTDAETL

-506 ISQQRKNL
+506 ISQQRKSL
-514 WSLQSKFTVIEE
+514 WSLQSKFSVIEE

-587 LTDSA
+587 LTDST
-592 GLSDRGA
+592 GLSDRDA

-786 PLVAAISGLALS
+786 PLVAAISGLALA

-827 SAKLDST
+827 SAKLDAT
-834 LEQVRQQRAASGG
+834 LDQVRQQRTTGG
-847 TVIAEFHNT
+847 RPIVAEFNNT
-856 FTGKADDTTMQM
+856 FSGKPDDAMLASFDKRQ
-868 VNQQLRASEKRIK
+868 RESEKRLVK
-881 QYMTSQ
+881 YLTSQ
-887 VVNPTEDYGRSL
+887 VMEPTEEYGRAIRSV
-899 KTIYRGRRI
+899 YPGRRMR
-908 K
+908 

>member
-1 MGKNAVS
+1 MSQPVGDLVVKIDGDS
-8 NSEQITQSF
+8 
-17 AKEELAARRAGIS
+17 AKFDEEVAHLNKQLSGLGRAANDSTAQVTAAFTRQERAAKRAGIS
-30 VGQYRAALRT
+30 IGQYNNAMRM
-40 LPAQFTDIATQ
+40 LPAQLTDVATQ

-72 FGGFIPMLQTFR
+72 FGGLIPTFR
-84 DYLFGFNSD
+84 GLLGAVSP
-93 LSKSSEET
+93 LAVGVAALT
-101 SEGIGDVSEKINN
+101 AAGAGIGYI
-114 TTESAEHLGR
+114 
-124 VRGLISPLTL
+124 
-134 SFVALS
+134 FYQ
-140 VAAGTMLYAWYR
+140 GTS
-152 GTETLSDF
+152 TLSDF
-160 NKTLILT
+160 NKTLTLS
-167 GNESGLTAN
+167 GNTAGLTTD
-176 RMLELA
+176 RMLALA
-182 RSGQEAGLTFNQTS
+182 KSGQQAGLTFDQTTDS
-196 EALTGLIN
+196 LTALIN
-204 AGVRGGSQFDKMS
+204 AGVGAGARFDELSQS
-217 QAVANFTDVSGVP
+217 VAKFSTASGIP
-230 VDKVAAA
+230 IEKVAEA
-237 FGRLTND
+237 FGKLTND
-244 PTSGLIAMSQQFHNV
+244 PTSGLIAMAQQFHNV
-259 TAEQISYVA
+259 TAEQIDYVA

-276 TAALQAA
+276 AAALQAA
-283 NELATSGFER
+283 NDAATKGFNT
-293 QAKQLTDNM
+293 QTQSLIDNM
-302 GIIESAADSLAS
+302 GTIERSADSLKR

-325 IGRPDTSQEILG
+325 LGRPDTAGEMVS
-337 KAQTAFKRADEI
+337 KAQSAFKQADDI
-349 WNLRKNDRYI
+349 WNLRKNDRYV
-359 NDEARDR
+359 NDEARAR
-366 FWNDRETARL
+366 FWNDRESARL

-382 QQAGIAAVS
+382 QQAGIAKAS
-391 AESAQQEAE
+391 AAAAEKEAEAESEKQ
-400 QEASRKKYAAQ
+400 KYAAQ

-452 AAKKEYEASVK
+452 AAKKEYEATLK

-473 SAGNRSSDQTDAETL
+473 SAGDRSSDQTDAETL

-514 WSLQSKFTVIEE
+514 WSLQSKFAVIEE
-526 ASKTRALSKDEQSL
+526 ASKTRAQSKEEQSL

-592 GLSDRGA
+592 GLSDKDA
-599 QRNNER
+599 QRNRER

-655 YADMAAN
+655 YADMATN

-740 AAPMITN
+740 ADPMITN

-786 PLVAAISGLALS
+786 PLVAAISGLALA

-827 SAKLDST
+827 SAKLDAT
-834 LEQVRQQRAASGG
+834 LEQVRKQRSLAGNPLH
-847 TVIAEFHNT
+847 VEFNNT
-856 FTGKADDTTMQM
+856 YTGKPDDAMVQM
-868 VNQQLRASEKRIK
+868 LDQRQRASEKRLK
-881 QYMTSQ
+881 QYFTSQ
-887 VVNPTEDYGRSL
+887 VINPTENYGRSL
-899 KTIYRGRRI
+899 KSVYPGRR
-908 K
+908 KK

>member
-1 MGKNAVS
+1 MSQPVGDLVVKIDGDS
-8 NSEQITQSF
+8 
-17 AKEELAARRAGIS
+17 AKFDEEVAHLNKQLSGLGRAANDSTAQVTAAFTRQERAAKRAGIS
-30 VGQYRAALRT
+30 IGQYNNAMRM
-40 LPAQFTDIATQ
+40 LPAQLTDVATQ

-72 FGGFIPMLQTFR
+72 FGGLIPTFR
-84 DYLFGFNSD
+84 GLLGAVSP
-93 LSKSSEET
+93 LAVGVAALT
-101 SEGIGDVSEKINN
+101 AAGAGIGYI
-114 TTESAEHLGR
+114 
-124 VRGLISPLTL
+124 
-134 SFVALS
+134 FYQ
-140 VAAGTMLYAWYR
+140 GTS
-152 GTETLSDF
+152 TLSDF
-160 NKTLILT
+160 NKTLTLS
-167 GNESGLTAN
+167 GNTAGLTTD
-176 RMLELA
+176 RMLALA
-182 RSGQEAGLTFNQTS
+182 KSGQQAGLTFDQTTDS
-196 EALTGLIN
+196 LTALIN
-204 AGVRGGSQFDKMS
+204 AGVGAGARFDELSQS
-217 QAVANFTDVSGVP
+217 VAKFSTASGIP
-230 VDKVAAA
+230 IEKVAEA
-237 FGRLTND
+237 FGKLTND
-244 PTSGLIAMSQQFHNV
+244 PTSGLIAMAQQFHNV
-259 TAEQISYVA
+259 TAEQIDYVA

-276 TAALQAA
+276 AAALQAA
-283 NELATSGFER
+283 NDAATKGFNT
-293 QAKQLTDNM
+293 QTQSLIDNM
-302 GIIESAADSLAS
+302 GTIERSADSLKR

-325 IGRPDTSQEILG
+325 LGRPDTAGEMVS
-337 KAQTAFKRADEI
+337 KAQSAFKQADDI
-349 WNLRKNDRYI
+349 WNLRKNDRYV
-359 NDEARDR
+359 NDEARAR
-366 FWNDRETARL
+366 FWNDRESARL

-382 QQAGIAAVS
+382 QQAGIAKAS
-391 AESAQQEAE
+391 AAAAEKEAEAESEKQ
-400 QEASRKKYAAQ
+400 KYAAQ

-452 AAKKEYEASVK
+452 AAKKEYEATLK

-473 SAGNRSSDQTDAETL
+473 SAGDRSSDQTDAETL

-514 WSLQSKFTVIEE
+514 WSLQSKFAVIEE
-526 ASKTRALSKDEQSL
+526 ASKTRALSKEEQSV

-592 GLSDRGA
+592 GLSDKDA
-599 QRNNER
+599 QRNRER

-655 YADMAAN
+655 YADMATN

-786 PLVAAISGLALS
+786 PLVAAISGLALA

-827 SAKLDST
+827 SAKLDAT
-834 LEQVRQQRAASGG
+834 LEQVRKQRSLAGNPLH
-847 TVIAEFHNT
+847 VEFNNT
-856 FTGKADDTTMQM
+856 YTGKPDDAMVQM
-868 VNQQLRASEKRIK
+868 LDQRQRASEKRLK
-881 QYMTSQ
+881 QYFTSQ
-887 VVNPTEDYGRSL
+887 VINPTENYGRSL
-899 KTIYRGRRI
+899 KSVYPGRR
-908 K
+908 KK

>member
-1 MGKNAVS
+1 MSQPVGDLVVKIDGDS
-8 NSEQITQSF
+8 
-17 AKEELAARRAGIS
+17 AKFDEEVAHLNKQLSGLGRAANDSTAQVTAAFTRQERAAKRAGIS
-30 VGQYRAALRT
+30 IGQYNNAMRM
-40 LPAQFTDIATQ
+40 LPAQLTDVATQ

-72 FGGFIPMLQTFR
+72 FGGLIPTFR
-84 DYLFGFNSD
+84 GLLGAVSP
-93 LSKSSEET
+93 LAVGVAALT
-101 SEGIGDVSEKINN
+101 AAGAGIGYI
-114 TTESAEHLGR
+114 
-124 VRGLISPLTL
+124 
-134 SFVALS
+134 FYQ
-140 VAAGTMLYAWYR
+140 GTS
-152 GTETLSDF
+152 TLSDF
-160 NKTLILT
+160 NKTLTLS
-167 GNESGLTAN
+167 GNTAGLTTD
-176 RMLELA
+176 RMLALA
-182 RSGQEAGLTFNQTS
+182 KSGQQAGLTFDQTTDS
-196 EALTGLIN
+196 LTSLIN
-204 AGVRGGSQFDKMS
+204 AGVWAGARFDELSQS
-217 QAVANFTDVSGVP
+217 VAKFSTASGIP
-230 VDKVAAA
+230 VEKVAEA
-237 FGRLTND
+237 FGKLTND
-244 PTSGLIAMSQQFHNV
+244 PTSGLIAMAQQFHNV
-259 TAEQISYVA
+259 TAEQIDYVA

-276 TAALQAA
+276 AAALQAA
-283 NELATSGFER
+283 NDAATKGFNT
-293 QAKQLTDNM
+293 QTQSLIDNM
-302 GIIESAADSLAS
+302 GTIERSADSLKR

-325 IGRPDTSQEILG
+325 LGRPDTAGEMVS
-337 KAQTAFKRADEI
+337 KAQSAFKQADDI
-349 WNLRKNDRYI
+349 WNLRKNDRYV
-359 NDEARDR
+359 NDEARAR
-366 FWNDRETARL
+366 FWNDRESARL

-382 QQAGIAAVS
+382 QQAGIAKAS
-391 AESAQQEAE
+391 AAAAEKEAEAESEKQ
-400 QEASRKKYAAQ
+400 KYAAQ

-452 AAKKEYEASVK
+452 AAKKEYEATLK

-473 SAGNRSSDQTDAETL
+473 SAGDRSSDQTDAKTL

-514 WSLQSKFTVIEE
+514 WSLQSKFSVIEE
-526 ASKTRALSKDEQSL
+526 ASKTRALSKEEQSL

-592 GLSDRGA
+592 GLSDRDA

-655 YADMAAN
+655 YADMATN

-671 NTALGGVTSNLQQ
+671 NTALSGVTSNLQQ

-713 TLAQLAAQWLVYQG
+713 TLTQLAAQWLVYQG
-727 VQLLVGKTTQAAA
+727 VQLLVSKTTQATAT
-740 AAPMITN
+740 APMIAN

-766 PIVGPAM
+766 PIVGPAL
-773 APAALTAAIGVTE
+773 APAALAAAAGVTA
-786 PLVAAISGLALS
+786 PLVAAISASALA

-827 SAKLDST
+827 SAKLDAT
-834 LEQVRQQRAASGG
+834 LDQVRQQRIASSGS
-847 TVIAEFHNT
+847 VVAEFHNT
-856 FTGKADDTTMQM
+856 FTGKPDDTTMQM
-868 VNQQLRASEKRIK
+868 VNQQMRASEKRLK
-881 QYMTSQ
+881 QYFTSQ
-887 VVNPTEDYGRSL
+887 VQNPSENYGRAL
-899 KTIYRGRRI
+899 KAVYPGRRM

>member
-1 MGKNAVS
+1 MSQPVGDLVVKIDGDS
-8 NSEQITQSF
+8 
-17 AKEELAARRAGIS
+17 AKFDEEVAHLNKQLSGLGRAANDSTAQVTAAFTRQERAAKRAGIS
-30 VGQYRAALRT
+30 IGQYNNAMRM
-40 LPAQFTDIATQ
+40 LPAQLTDVATQ

-72 FGGFIPMLQTFR
+72 FGGLIPTFR
-84 DYLFGFNSD
+84 GLLGAVSP
-93 LSKSSEET
+93 LAVGVAALT
-101 SEGIGDVSEKINN
+101 AAGAGIGYI
-114 TTESAEHLGR
+114 
-124 VRGLISPLTL
+124 
-134 SFVALS
+134 FYQ
-140 VAAGTMLYAWYR
+140 GTS
-152 GTETLSDF
+152 TLSDF
-160 NKTLILT
+160 SKTLTLS
-167 GNESGLTAN
+167 GNTAGLTTD
-176 RMLELA
+176 RMLALA
-182 RSGQEAGLTFNQTS
+182 KSGQQAGLTFDQTTDS
-196 EALTGLIN
+196 LTALIN
-204 AGVRGGSQFDKMS
+204 AGVGAGARFDELSQS
-217 QAVANFTDVSGVP
+217 VAKFSTASGIP
-230 VDKVAAA
+230 IEKVAEA
-237 FGRLTND
+237 FGKLTND
-244 PTSGLIAMSQQFHNV
+244 PTSGLIAMAQQFHNV
-259 TAEQISYVA
+259 TAEQIDYVA

-276 TAALQAA
+276 AAALQAA
-283 NELATSGFER
+283 NDAATKGFNT
-293 QAKQLTDNM
+293 QTQSLIDNM
-302 GIIESAADSLAS
+302 GTIERSADSLKR

-325 IGRPDTSQEILG
+325 LGRPDTAGEMVS
-337 KAQTAFKRADEI
+337 KAQSAFKQADDI
-349 WNLRKNDRYI
+349 WNLRKNDRYV
-359 NDEARDR
+359 NDEARAR
-366 FWNDRETARL
+366 FWNDRESARL

-382 QQAGIAAVS
+382 QQAGIAKAS
-391 AESAQQEAE
+391 AAAAEKEAEAESEKQ
-400 QEASRKKYAAQ
+400 KYAAQ

-452 AAKKEYEASVK
+452 AAKKEYEATLK

-473 SAGNRSSDQTDAETL
+473 SAGDRSSDQTDAETL

-514 WSLQSKFTVIEE
+514 WSLQSKFAVIEE

-592 GLSDRGA
+592 GLSDKDA
-599 QRNNER
+599 QRNSER

-655 YADMAAN
+655 YADMATN

-727 VQLLVGKTTQAAA
+727 VQLLVGKTTQASAI
-740 AAPMITN
+740 APMVAN
-747 AQATA
+747 AQATS
-752 LQAQLAAYASTAAI
+752 LQAQLVAYASTAAI
-766 PIVGPAM
+766 PIVGPAL
-773 APAALTAAIGVTE
+773 APAALAAAAGVTA
-786 PLVAAISGLALS
+786 PLVAAISASALA

-834 LEQVRQQRAASGG
+834 LEQVRKQRSLAGNPLH
-847 TVIAEFHNT
+847 VEFNNT
-856 FTGKADDTTMQM
+856 YTGKPDDATIQM
-868 VNQQLRASEKRIK
+868 WDQRQRASEKRLK
-881 QYMTSQ
+881 QYFTSQ
-887 VVNPTEDYGRSL
+887 VINPTENYGRSL
-899 KTIYRGRRI
+899 KSVYPGRR
-908 K
+908 KK

>member
-1 MGKNAVS
+1 MSQPVGDLVVKIDGDS
-8 NSEQITQSF
+8 
-17 AKEELAARRAGIS
+17 AKFDEEVAHLNKQLSGLGRAANDSTAQVTAAFTRQERAAKRAGIS
-30 VGQYRAALRT
+30 IGQYNNAMRM
-40 LPAQFTDIATQ
+40 LPAQLTDVATQ

-72 FGGFIPMLQTFR
+72 FGGLIPTFR
-84 DYLFGFNSD
+84 GLLGAVSP
-93 LSKSSEET
+93 LAVGVAALT
-101 SEGIGDVSEKINN
+101 AAGAGIGYI
-114 TTESAEHLGR
+114 
-124 VRGLISPLTL
+124 
-134 SFVALS
+134 FYQ
-140 VAAGTMLYAWYR
+140 GTS
-152 GTETLSDF
+152 TLSDF
-160 NKTLILT
+160 NKTLTLS
-167 GNESGLTAN
+167 GNTAGLTTD
-176 RMLELA
+176 RMLALA
-182 RSGQEAGLTFNQTS
+182 KSGQQAGLTFDQTTDS
-196 EALTGLIN
+196 LTALIN
-204 AGVRGGSQFDKMS
+204 AGVGAGARFDELSQS
-217 QAVANFTDVSGVP
+217 VAKFSTASGIP
-230 VDKVAAA
+230 IEKVAEA
-237 FGRLTND
+237 FGKLTND
-244 PTSGLIAMSQQFHNV
+244 PTSGLIAMAQQFHNV
-259 TAEQISYVA
+259 TAEQIDYVA

-276 TAALQAA
+276 AAALQAA
-283 NELATSGFER
+283 NDAATKGFNT
-293 QAKQLTDNM
+293 QTQSLIDNM
-302 GIIESAADSLAS
+302 GTIERSADSLKR

-325 IGRPDTSQEILG
+325 LGRPDTAGEMVS
-337 KAQTAFKRADEI
+337 KAQSAFKQADDI
-349 WNLRKNDRYI
+349 WNLRKNDRYV
-359 NDEARDR
+359 NDEARAR
-366 FWNDRETARL
+366 FWNDRESARL

-382 QQAGIAAVS
+382 QQAGIAKAS
-391 AESAQQEAE
+391 AAAAEKEAEAESEKQ
-400 QEASRKKYAAQ
+400 KYAAQ

-452 AAKKEYEASVK
+452 AAKKEYEATLK

-473 SAGNRSSDQTDAETL
+473 SAGDRSSDQTDAETL

-514 WSLQSKFTVIEE
+514 WSLQSKFAVIEE
-526 ASKTRALSKDEQSL
+526 ASKTRALSKEEQSL

-592 GLSDRGA
+592 GLSDKDV
-599 QRNNER
+599 QRNSER

-655 YADMAAN
+655 YADMATN

-786 PLVAAISGLALS
+786 PLVAAISGLALA

-827 SAKLDST
+827 SAKLDAT
-834 LEQVRQQRAASGG
+834 LEQVRQQRSLAGNPLH
-847 TVIAEFHNT
+847 VEFNNT
-856 FTGKADDTTMQM
+856 YTGKPDDATIQM
-868 VNQQLRASEKRIK
+868 WDQRQRASEKRLK
-881 QYMTSQ
+881 QYFTSQ
-887 VVNPTEDYGRSL
+887 VINPTENYGRSL
-899 KTIYRGRRI
+899 KSVYPGRR
-908 K
+908 KK

>member
-1 MGKNAVS
+1 MSQPVGDLVVKIDGDS
-8 NSEQITQSF
+8 
-17 AKEELAARRAGIS
+17 AKFDEEVAHLNKQLSGLGRAANDSTAQVTAAFTRQERAAKRAGIS
-30 VGQYRAALRT
+30 IGQYNNAMRM
-40 LPAQFTDIATQ
+40 LPAQLTDVATQ

-72 FGGFIPMLQTFR
+72 FGGLIPTFR
-84 DYLFGFNSD
+84 GLLGAVSP
-93 LSKSSEET
+93 LAVGVAALT
-101 SEGIGDVSEKINN
+101 AAGAGIGYI
-114 TTESAEHLGR
+114 
-124 VRGLISPLTL
+124 
-134 SFVALS
+134 FYQ
-140 VAAGTMLYAWYR
+140 GTS
-152 GTETLSDF
+152 TLSDF
-160 NKTLILT
+160 NKTLTLS
-167 GNESGLTAN
+167 GNTAGLTTD
-176 RMLELA
+176 RMLALA
-182 RSGQEAGLTFNQTS
+182 KSGQQAGLTFDQTTDS
-196 EALTGLIN
+196 LTALIN
-204 AGVRGGSQFDKMS
+204 
-217 QAVANFTDVSGVP
+217 SGVGAGARFDELSQSVAKFSTASGIP
-230 VDKVAAA
+230 IEKVAEA
-237 FGRLTND
+237 FGKLTND
-244 PTSGLIAMSQQFHNV
+244 PTSGLIAMAQQFHNV
-259 TAEQISYVA
+259 TAEQIDYVA

-276 TAALQAA
+276 AAALQAA
-283 NELATSGFER
+283 NDAATKGFNT
-293 QAKQLTDNM
+293 QTQSLIDNM
-302 GIIESAADSLAS
+302 GTIERSADSLKR

-325 IGRPDTSQEILG
+325 LGRPDTAGEMVS
-337 KAQTAFKRADEI
+337 KAQSAFKQADDI
-349 WNLRKNDRYI
+349 WNLRKNDRYV
-359 NDEARDR
+359 NDEARAR
-366 FWNDRETARL
+366 FWNDRESARL

-382 QQAGIAAVS
+382 QQAGIAKAS
-391 AESAQQEAE
+391 AAAAEKEAEAESEKQ
-400 QEASRKKYAAQ
+400 KYAAQ

-452 AAKKEYEASVK
+452 AAKKEYEATLK
-463 KTPKPKGVKV
+463 KTPKLKGVKV
-473 SAGNRSSDQTDAETL
+473 SAGDRSSDQTDAETL

-592 GLSDRGA
+592 GLSDRDA

-605 AQLRQGWKNQGGSLE
+605 AQLRQGWKNQGGRLE

-671 NTALGGVTSNLQQ
+671 NTALSGVTSNLQQ

-727 VQLLVGKTTQAAA
+727 VQLLVGKTTQASAI
-740 AAPMITN
+740 APMVAN
-747 AQATA
+747 AQATS

-766 PIVGPAM
+766 PIVGPAL
-773 APAALTAAIGVTE
+773 APAALAAAAGVTA
-786 PLVAAISGLALS
+786 PLVAAISASALA

-827 SAKLDST
+827 SAKLDAT
-834 LEQVRQQRAASGG
+834 LEQVRQQRSLAGNPLH
-847 TVIAEFHNT
+847 VEFNNT
-856 FTGKADDTTMQM
+856 YTGKPDDAMVQM
-868 VNQQLRASEKRIK
+868 LDQRQRASEKRLK
-881 QYMTSQ
+881 QYFTSQ
-887 VVNPTEDYGRSL
+887 VINPNENYGRSL
-899 KTIYRGRRI
+899 KSVYPGRR
-908 K
+908 KK

>member
-1 MGKNAVS
+1 MSQPVGDLVVKIDGDS
-8 NSEQITQSF
+8 
-17 AKEELAARRAGIS
+17 AKFDEEVAHLNKQLSGLGRAANDSTAQVTAAFTRQERAAKRAGIS
-30 VGQYRAALRT
+30 IGQYNNAMRM
-40 LPAQFTDIATQ
+40 LPAQLTDVATQ

-72 FGGFIPMLQTFR
+72 FGGLIPTFR
-84 DYLFGFNSD
+84 GLLGAVSP
-93 LSKSSEET
+93 LAVGVAALT
-101 SEGIGDVSEKINN
+101 AAGAGIGYI
-114 TTESAEHLGR
+114 
-124 VRGLISPLTL
+124 
-134 SFVALS
+134 FYQ
-140 VAAGTMLYAWYR
+140 GTS
-152 GTETLSDF
+152 TLSDF
-160 NKTLILT
+160 NKTLTLS
-167 GNESGLTAN
+167 GNTAGLTTD
-176 RMLELA
+176 RMLALA
-182 RSGQEAGLTFNQTS
+182 KSGQQAGLTFDQTTDS
-196 EALTGLIN
+196 LTALIN
-204 AGVRGGSQFDKMS
+204 AGVGAGARFDDLSQS
-217 QAVANFTDVSGVP
+217 VAKFSTASGIP
-230 VDKVAAA
+230 IEKVAEA
-237 FGRLTND
+237 FGKLTND
-244 PTSGLIAMSQQFHNV
+244 PTSGLIAMAQQFHNV
-259 TAEQISYVA
+259 TAEQIDYVA

-276 TAALQAA
+276 AAALQAA
-283 NELATSGFER
+283 NDAATKGFNI
-293 QAKQLTDNM
+293 QTQSLIDNM
-302 GIIESAADSLAS
+302 GTIERSADSLKR

-325 IGRPDTSQEILG
+325 LGRPDTAEEMVS
-337 KAQTAFKRADEI
+337 KAQSAFKQADDI
-349 WNLRKNDRYI
+349 WNLRKNDRYV
-359 NDEARDR
+359 NDEARAR
-366 FWNDRETARL
+366 FWNDRESARL

-382 QQAGIAAVS
+382 QQAGIAKAS
-391 AESAQQEAE
+391 AAAAEKEAEAESEKQ
-400 QEASRKKYAAQ
+400 KYAAQ
-411 AQANYAKSQTALE
+411 AQANYAKLQTALE

-452 AAKKEYEASVK
+452 AAKKEYEATLK

-473 SAGNRSSDQTDAETL
+473 SAGDRSSDQTDAETL

-514 WSLQSKFTVIEE
+514 WSLQSKFAVIEE

-592 GLSDRGA
+592 GLSDKDA
-599 QRNNER
+599 QRNSER

-655 YADMAAN
+655 YADMATN

-727 VQLLVGKTTQAAA
+727 VQLLVGKTTQATAV
-740 AAPMITN
+740 APLIAN

-766 PIVGPAM
+766 PIVGPGL
-773 APAALTAAIGVTE
+773 APAALAAAAGVTT
-786 PLVAAISGLALS
+786 PLVAAISASALA

-827 SAKLDST
+827 SAKLDAT
-834 LEQVRQQRAASGG
+834 LDEVRQQRTLGG
-847 TVIAEFHNT
+847 KHLVAEFHNN
-856 FTGKADDTTMQM
+856 FSGKPDDTTMQM
-868 VNQQLRASEKRIK
+868 VNQQMRESEKRLK
-881 QYMTSQ
+881 HYFTSQ
-887 VVNPTEDYGRSL
+887 IINPTEDYGRSL
-899 KTIYRGRRI
+899 NAVYRGRRI

>member
-1 MGKNAVS
+1 MSQPVGDLVVKIDGDS
-8 NSEQITQSF
+8 
-17 AKEELAARRAGIS
+17 AKFDEEVAHLNKQLSGLGRAANDSTAQVTAAFTRQERAAKRAGIS
-30 VGQYRAALRT
+30 IGQYNNAMRM
-40 LPAQFTDIATQ
+40 LPAQLTDVATQ

-72 FGGFIPMLQTFR
+72 FGGLIPTFR
-84 DYLFGFNSD
+84 GLLGAVSP
-93 LSKSSEET
+93 LAVGVAALT
-101 SEGIGDVSEKINN
+101 AAGAGIGYI
-114 TTESAEHLGR
+114 
-124 VRGLISPLTL
+124 
-134 SFVALS
+134 FYQ
-140 VAAGTMLYAWYR
+140 GTS
-152 GTETLSDF
+152 TLSDF
-160 NKTLILT
+160 NKTLTLS
-167 GNESGLTAN
+167 GNTAGLTTD
-176 RMLELA
+176 RMLALA
-182 RSGQEAGLTFNQTS
+182 KSGQQAGLTFDQTTDS
-196 EALTGLIN
+196 LTALIN
-204 AGVRGGSQFDKMS
+204 AGVGAGARFDELSQS
-217 QAVANFTDVSGVP
+217 VAKFSTASGIP
-230 VDKVAAA
+230 IEKVAEA
-237 FGRLTND
+237 FGKLTND
-244 PTSGLIAMSQQFHNV
+244 PTSGLIAMAQQFHNV
-259 TAEQISYVA
+259 TAEQIDYVA

-276 TAALQAA
+276 AAALQAA
-283 NELATSGFER
+283 NDAATKGFNT
-293 QAKQLTDNM
+293 QTQSLIDNM
-302 GIIESAADSLAS
+302 GTIERSADSLKR

-325 IGRPDTSQEILG
+325 LGRPDTAGEMVS
-337 KAQTAFKRADEI
+337 KAQSAFKQADDI
-349 WNLRKNDRYI
+349 WNLRKNDRYV
-359 NDEARDR
+359 NDEARAR
-366 FWNDRETARL
+366 FWNDRESARL

-382 QQAGIAAVS
+382 QQAGIAKAS
-391 AESAQQEAE
+391 AAAAEKEAEAESEKQ
-400 QEASRKKYAAQ
+400 KYAAQ

-452 AAKKEYEASVK
+452 AAKKEYEATLK

-473 SAGNRSSDQTDAETL
+473 SAGDRSSDQTDAETL

-514 WSLQSKFTVIEE
+514 WSLQSKFAVIEE
-526 ASKTRALSKDEQSL
+526 ASKTRALSKEEQSL

-592 GLSDRGA
+592 GLSDKDV
-599 QRNNER
+599 QRNSER

-655 YADMAAN
+655 YANMATN

-786 PLVAAISGLALS
+786 PLVAAISGLALA

-827 SAKLDST
+827 SAKLDAT
-834 LEQVRQQRAASGG
+834 LEQVRQQRSLAGNPLH
-847 TVIAEFHNT
+847 VEFNNT
-856 FTGKADDTTMQM
+856 YTGKPDDATIQM
-868 VNQQLRASEKRIK
+868 WDQRQRASEKRLK
-881 QYMTSQ
+881 QYFTSQ
-887 VVNPTEDYGRSL
+887 VINPTENYGRSL
-899 KTIYRGRRI
+899 KSVYPGRR
-908 K
+908 KK

>member
-1 MGKNAVS
+1 MSQPVGDLVVKINGDS
-8 NSEQITQSF
+8 
-17 AKEELAARRAGIS
+17 AKFDEEVAHLNKQLSGLGRAANDSTAQVTAAFTRQERAAKRAGIS
-30 VGQYRAALRT
+30 IGQYNNAMRM
-40 LPAQFTDIATQ
+40 LPAQLTDVATQ

-72 FGGFIPMLQTFR
+72 FGGLIPTFR
-84 DYLFGFNSD
+84 GLLGAVSP
-93 LSKSSEET
+93 LAVGIAALT
-101 SEGIGDVSEKINN
+101 AAGAGIGYI
-114 TTESAEHLGR
+114 
-124 VRGLISPLTL
+124 
-134 SFVALS
+134 FYQ
-140 VAAGTMLYAWYR
+140 GTS
-152 GTETLSDF
+152 TLSDF
-160 NKTLILT
+160 NKTLTLS
-167 GNESGLTAN
+167 GNTAGLTTD
-176 RMLELA
+176 RMLALA
-182 RSGQEAGLTFNQTS
+182 KSGQQAGLTFDQTTDS
-196 EALTGLIN
+196 LTALIN
-204 AGVRGGSQFDKMS
+204 AGVGAGARFDELSQS
-217 QAVANFTDVSGVP
+217 VAKFSTASGIP
-230 VDKVAAA
+230 IEKVAEA
-237 FGRLTND
+237 FGKLTND
-244 PTSGLIAMSQQFHNV
+244 PTSGLIAMAQQFHNV
-259 TAEQISYVA
+259 TAEQIDYVA

-276 TAALQAA
+276 AAALQAA
-283 NELATSGFER
+283 NDAATKGFNTQTQSLIDSMGTIER
-293 QAKQLTDNM
+293 
-302 GIIESAADSLAS
+302 SADSLKR

-325 IGRPDTSQEILG
+325 LGRPDTAGEMVS
-337 KAQTAFKRADEI
+337 KAQSAFKQADEV
-349 WNLRKNDRYI
+349 WNLRKNDRYV
-359 NDEARDR
+359 NDEARAR
-366 FWNDRETARL
+366 FWNDRESARL

-382 QQAGIAAVS
+382 QQAGIAKAS
-391 AESAQQEAE
+391 AAAAEKEAEAESEKQ
-400 QEASRKKYAAQ
+400 KYAAQ

-452 AAKKEYEASVK
+452 AAKKEYEATLK

-473 SAGNRSSDQTDAETL
+473 SAGDRSSDQTDAETL

-564 ERLNKLQDNSL
+564 ERLNKLQDNAL
-575 KYVTQMQEKTAA
+575 KYVTQIQEKSAA

-592 GLSDRGA
+592 GLSDRDA

-605 AQLRQGWKNQGGSLE
+605 AQLRQGWKNQGGSLD
-620 DEGYQKELS
+620 DEGYKKELG

-643 NWLAGVQSSWEN
+643 NWLAGVKSSWEN
-655 YADMAAN
+655 YADMATN

-671 NTALGGVTSNLQQ
+671 NTALSGVTSNLQQ

-727 VQLLVGKTTQAAA
+727 VQLLVGKTTQATAV
-740 AAPMITN
+740 APLIAN

-752 LQAQLAAYASTAAI
+752 LQAQLAAYASTVAI
-766 PIVGPAM
+766 PIVGPGL
-773 APAALTAAIGVTE
+773 APAALAAAAGVTT
-786 PLVAAISGLALS
+786 PLVAAISASALA

-827 SAKLDST
+827 SAKLDAT
-834 LEQVRQQRAASGG
+834 LDQVRQQRTTGG
-847 TVIAEFHNT
+847 RQIVAEFHNT
-856 FTGKADDTTMQM
+856 FSGKPDDAMLASFDKRQ
-868 VNQQLRASEKRIK
+868 RESEKRLVK
-881 QYMTSQ
+881 YLTSQ
-887 VVNPTEDYGRSL
+887 IMEPTEEYGRAIRSV
-899 KTIYRGRRI
+899 YPGRRMR
-908 K
+908 

>member
-1 MGKNAVS
+1 MSQPVGDLVVKIDGDS
-8 NSEQITQSF
+8 
-17 AKEELAARRAGIS
+17 AKFDEEVAHLNKQLSGLGRAANDSTAQVTAAFTRQERAAKRAGIS
-30 VGQYRAALRT
+30 IGQYNNAMRM
-40 LPAQFTDIATQ
+40 LPAQLTDVATQ

-72 FGGFIPMLQTFR
+72 FGGLIPTFR
-84 DYLFGFNSD
+84 GL
-93 LSKSSEET
+93 
-101 SEGIGDVSEKINN
+101 
-114 TTESAEHLGR
+114 LG
-124 VRGLISPLTL
+124 VVSPLA
-134 SFVALS
+134 VG
-140 VAAGTMLYAWYR
+140 VAALTAAGAGMGYIFYQ
-152 GTETLSDF
+152 GSSTLSDF
-160 NKTLILT
+160 NKMLTLS
-167 GNESGLTAN
+167 GNTAGLTTD
-176 RMLELA
+176 RMLALA
-182 RSGQEAGLTFNQTS
+182 RSGQQAGLTFDQTS
-196 EALTGLIN
+196 DSLAALIN
-204 AGVRGGSQFDKMS
+204 AGVGAGARFDELSQS
-217 QAVANFTDVSGVP
+217 VAKFSTASGIP
-230 VDKVAAA
+230 VEKVAEA
-237 FGRLTND
+237 FGKLTND
-244 PTSGLIAMSQQFHNV
+244 PTSGLIAMAQQFHNV
-259 TAEQISYVA
+259 TAEQIDYVA

-276 TAALQAA
+276 AAALHAA
-283 NELATSGFER
+283 NDAATKGFNT
-293 QAKQLTDNM
+293 QTQSLIDNM
-302 GIIESAADSLAS
+302 GTIERSADSLKR

-325 IGRPDTSQEILG
+325 LGRPDTAGEMAS
-337 KAQTAFKRADEI
+337 KAEAAFKRADEI
-349 WNLRKNDRYI
+349 WNLRKNDRYV
-359 NDEARDR
+359 NDEARAR
-366 FWNDRETARL
+366 FWNDRESARL

-382 QQAGIAAVS
+382 QQAGISKASVAAAEKEAE
-391 AESAQQEAE
+391 AESDKQ
-400 QEASRKKYAAQ
+400 KYAAQ
-411 AQANYAKSQTALE
+411 AQANYAKSQTELE

-452 AAKKEYEASVK
+452 AAKKEYEASLK
-463 KTPKPKGVKV
+463 KTPKPKGIKV
-473 SAGNRSSDQTDAETL
+473 SAGDRSSDQANADTL
-488 QLMTQLKLLQQ
+488 QLMSELKVLQQ
-499 HTGLNDT
+499 HKELNDT
-506 ISQQRKNL
+506 ISAERKKL
-514 WSLQSKFTVIEE
+514 WKLEADFSVLED

-592 GLSDRGA
+592 GLSDRDA

-605 AQLRQGWKNQGGSLE
+605 AQLRQRWKNQGGSLE

-655 YADMAAN
+655 YADMATN

-671 NTALGGVTSNLQQ
+671 NTALSGVTSNLQQ

-727 VQLLVGKTTQAAA
+727 VQLLVGKTTQASAV
-740 AAPMITN
+740 APMVAN

-766 PIVGPAM
+766 PIVGPAL
-773 APAALTAAIGVTE
+773 APGALVAAAGVTT
-786 PLVAAISGLALS
+786 PLVAAISASALA

>member
-1 MGKNAVS
+1 MSQPVGDLVVKIDGDS
-8 NSEQITQSF
+8 
-17 AKEELAARRAGIS
+17 AKFDEEVAHLNKQLSGLGRAANDSTAQVTAAFTRQERAAKRAGIS
-30 VGQYRAALRT
+30 IGQYNNAMRM
-40 LPAQFTDIATQ
+40 LPAQLTDVATQ

-72 FGGFIPMLQTFR
+72 FGGLIPTFR
-84 DYLFGFNSD
+84 GLLGAVSP
-93 LSKSSEET
+93 LAVGVAALT
-101 SEGIGDVSEKINN
+101 AAGAGIGYI
-114 TTESAEHLGR
+114 
-124 VRGLISPLTL
+124 
-134 SFVALS
+134 FYQ
-140 VAAGTMLYAWYR
+140 GTS
-152 GTETLSDF
+152 TLSDF
-160 NKTLILT
+160 NKTLTLS
-167 GNESGLTAN
+167 GNTAGLTTD
-176 RMLELA
+176 RMLALA
-182 RSGQEAGLTFNQTS
+182 KSGQQAGLTFDQTTDS
-196 EALTGLIN
+196 LTALIN
-204 AGVRGGSQFDKMS
+204 AGVGAGARFDELSQS
-217 QAVANFTDVSGVP
+217 VAKFSTASGIP
-230 VDKVAAA
+230 IEKVAEA
-237 FGRLTND
+237 FGKLTND
-244 PTSGLIAMSQQFHNV
+244 PTSGLIAMAQQFHNV
-259 TAEQISYVA
+259 TAEQIDYVA
-268 QLQRSGDE
+268 QLQRSGE
-276 TAALQAA
+276 EAAALQAA
-283 NELATSGFER
+283 NDAATKGFNT
-293 QAKQLTDNM
+293 QTQSLIDNM
-302 GIIESAADSLAS
+302 GTIERSADSLKR

-325 IGRPDTSQEILG
+325 LGRPDTAGEMVS
-337 KAQTAFKRADEI
+337 KAQSAFKQADDI
-349 WNLRKNDRYI
+349 WNLRKNDRYV
-359 NDEARDR
+359 NDEARAR
-366 FWNDRETARL
+366 FWNDRESARL

-382 QQAGIAAVS
+382 QQAGIAKAS
-391 AESAQQEAE
+391 AAAAEKEAEAESEKQ
-400 QEASRKKYAAQ
+400 KYAAQ

-452 AAKKEYEASVK
+452 AAKKEYEATLK

-473 SAGNRSSDQTDAETL
+473 SAGDRSSDQTDAETL

-499 HTGLNDT
+499 HSGLNDT

-526 ASKTRALSKDEQSL
+526 ASKIRALSKDEQSL

-575 KYVTQMQEKTAA
+575 KYLTQMQEKTAA

-592 GLSDRGA
+592 GLSDRDA
-599 QRNNER
+599 QRNSER

-655 YADMAAN
+655 YADMATN

-671 NTALGGVTSNLQQ
+671 NTALSGVTSNLQQ

-690 TQSEDAGDALSNMVE
+690 TQSADAGDALSNMIE

-727 VQLLVGKTTQAAA
+727 VQLLVGKTTQATAV
-740 AAPMITN
+740 APLIAN

-766 PIVGPAM
+766 PIVGPGL
-773 APAALTAAIGVTE
+773 APAALAAAAGVTT
-786 PLVAAISGLALS
+786 PLVAAISASALA

-827 SAKLDST
+827 SAKLDAT
-834 LEQVRQQRAASGG
+834 LDQVRQQRTTGG
-847 TVIAEFHNT
+847 RQIVAEFHNT
-856 FTGKADDTTMQM
+856 FSGKPDDAMLASFDKRQ
-868 VNQQLRASEKRIK
+868 RESEKRLVK
-881 QYMTSQ
+881 YLTSQ
-887 VVNPTEDYGRSL
+887 IMEPTEEYGRAIRSV
-899 KTIYRGRRI
+899 YPGRRMR
-908 K
+908 

>member
-1 MGKNAVS
+1 MSQPVGDLVVKIDGDSAKFDEEVAHLNKQLSGLGRAANDSTAQVTAVFTRQ
-8 NSEQITQSF
+8 ERA
-17 AKEELAARRAGIS
+17 AKRAGIS
-30 VGQYRAALRT
+30 IGQYNNAMRM
-40 LPAQFTDIATQ
+40 LPAQLTDVATQ

-72 FGGFIPMLQTFR
+72 FGGLIPTFR
-84 DYLFGFNSD
+84 GLLGAVSP
-93 LSKSSEET
+93 LAVGVAALT
-101 SEGIGDVSEKINN
+101 AAGAGIGYI
-114 TTESAEHLGR
+114 
-124 VRGLISPLTL
+124 
-134 SFVALS
+134 FYQ
-140 VAAGTMLYAWYR
+140 GTS
-152 GTETLSDF
+152 TLSDF
-160 NKTLILT
+160 NKTLTLS
-167 GNESGLTAN
+167 GNTAGLTTD
-176 RMLELA
+176 RMLALA
-182 RSGQEAGLTFNQTS
+182 KSGQQAGLTFDQTTDS
-196 EALTGLIN
+196 LTALIN
-204 AGVRGGSQFDKMS
+204 AGVGAGARFDELSQS
-217 QAVANFTDVSGVP
+217 VAKFSTASGIP
-230 VDKVAAA
+230 IEKVAEA
-237 FGRLTND
+237 FGKLTND
-244 PTSGLIAMSQQFHNV
+244 PTSGLIAMAQQFHNV
-259 TAEQISYVA
+259 TAEQIDYVA

-276 TAALQAA
+276 AAALQAA
-283 NELATSGFER
+283 NDAATKGFNT
-293 QAKQLTDNM
+293 QTQSLIDNM
-302 GIIESAADSLAS
+302 GTIERSADSLKR

-325 IGRPDTSQEILG
+325 LGRPDTAGEMVS
-337 KAQTAFKRADEI
+337 KAQSAFKQADDI
-349 WNLRKNDRYI
+349 WNLRKNDRYV
-359 NDEARDR
+359 NDEARAR
-366 FWNDRETARL
+366 FWNDRESARL

-382 QQAGIAAVS
+382 QQAGIAKAS
-391 AESAQQEAE
+391 AAAAEKEAEAESEKQ
-400 QEASRKKYAAQ
+400 KYAAQ

-452 AAKKEYEASVK
+452 AAKKEYEATLK

-473 SAGNRSSDQTDAETL
+473 SAGDRSSDQTDAETL

-514 WSLQSKFTVIEE
+514 WSLQSKFAVIEE
-526 ASKTRALSKDEQSL
+526 ASKTRALSKEEQSL

-592 GLSDRGA
+592 GLSDKDA
-599 QRNNER
+599 QRNSER

-655 YADMAAN
+655 YADMATN

-727 VQLLVGKTTQAAA
+727 VQLLVGKTTQASAI
-740 AAPMITN
+740 APMVAN
-747 AQATA
+747 AQATS

-766 PIVGPAM
+766 PIVGPAL
-773 APAALTAAIGVTE
+773 APAALAAAAGVTA
-786 PLVAAISGLALS
+786 PLVAAISASALA

-827 SAKLDST
+827 SAKLDAT
-834 LEQVRQQRAASGG
+834 LEQVRKQRSLAGNPLH
-847 TVIAEFHNT
+847 VEFNNT
-856 FTGKADDTTMQM
+856 YTGKPDDAMVQM
-868 VNQQLRASEKRIK
+868 LDQRQRASEKRLK
-881 QYMTSQ
+881 QYFTSQ
-887 VVNPTEDYGRSL
+887 VINPTENYGRSL
-899 KTIYRGRRI
+899 KSVYPGRR
-908 K
+908 KK

>member
-1 MGKNAVS
+1 MSQPVGDLVVKIDGDS
-8 NSEQITQSF
+8 
-17 AKEELAARRAGIS
+17 AKFDEEVAHLNKQLSGLGRAANDSTAQVTAAFTRQERAAKRAGIS
-30 VGQYRAALRT
+30 IGQYNNAMRM
-40 LPAQFTDIATQ
+40 LPAQLTDVATQ

-72 FGGFIPMLQTFR
+72 FGGLIPTFR
-84 DYLFGFNSD
+84 GLLGAVSP
-93 LSKSSEET
+93 LAVGVAALT
-101 SEGIGDVSEKINN
+101 AAGAGIGYI
-114 TTESAEHLGR
+114 
-124 VRGLISPLTL
+124 
-134 SFVALS
+134 FYQ
-140 VAAGTMLYAWYR
+140 GTS
-152 GTETLSDF
+152 TLSDF
-160 NKTLILT
+160 NKTLTLS
-167 GNESGLTAN
+167 GNTAGLTTD
-176 RMLELA
+176 RMLALA
-182 RSGQEAGLTFNQTS
+182 KSGQQAGLTFDQATDS
-196 EALTGLIN
+196 LTALIN
-204 AGVRGGSQFDKMS
+204 AGVGAGARFDELSQS
-217 QAVANFTDVSGVP
+217 VAKFSTASGIP
-230 VDKVAAA
+230 IEKVAEA
-237 FGRLTND
+237 FGKLTND
-244 PTSGLIAMSQQFHNV
+244 PTSGLIAMAQQFHNV
-259 TAEQISYVA
+259 TAEQIDYVA

-276 TAALQAA
+276 AAALQAA
-283 NELATSGFER
+283 NDAATKGFNT
-293 QAKQLTDNM
+293 QTQSLIDNM
-302 GIIESAADSLAS
+302 GTIERSADSLKR

-325 IGRPDTSQEILG
+325 LGRPDTAGEMVS
-337 KAQTAFKRADEI
+337 KAQSAFKQADDI
-349 WNLRKNDRYI
+349 WNLRKNDRYV
-359 NDEARDR
+359 NDEARAR
-366 FWNDRETARL
+366 FWNDRESARL

-382 QQAGIAAVS
+382 QQAGIAKAS
-391 AESAQQEAE
+391 AAAAEKEAEAESEKQ
-400 QEASRKKYAAQ
+400 KYAAQ

-452 AAKKEYEASVK
+452 AAKKEYEATLK

-473 SAGNRSSDQTDAETL
+473 SAGDRSSDQTDAETL

-514 WSLQSKFTVIEE
+514 WSLQSKFAVIEE
-526 ASKTRALSKDEQSL
+526 ASKTRALSKEEQSL

-592 GLSDRGA
+592 GLSDKDV
-599 QRNNER
+599 QRNSER

-655 YADMAAN
+655 YADMATN

-786 PLVAAISGLALS
+786 PLVAAISGLALA

-827 SAKLDST
+827 SAKLDAT
-834 LEQVRQQRAASGG
+834 LEQVRQQRSLAGNPLH
-847 TVIAEFHNT
+847 VEFNNT
-856 FTGKADDTTMQM
+856 YTGKPDDATIQM
-868 VNQQLRASEKRIK
+868 WDQRQRASEKRLK
-881 QYMTSQ
+881 QYFTSQ
-887 VVNPTEDYGRSL
+887 VINPTENYGRSL
-899 KTIYRGRRI
+899 KSVYPGRR
-908 K
+908 KK

>member
-1 MGKNAVS
+1 MSQPVGDLVVKIDGDS
-8 NSEQITQSF
+8 
-17 AKEELAARRAGIS
+17 AKFDEEVAHLNKQLSGLGRAANDSTAQVTAAFTRQERAAKRAGIS
-30 VGQYRAALRT
+30 IGQYNNAMRM
-40 LPAQFTDIATQ
+40 LPAQLTDVATQ

-72 FGGFIPMLQTFR
+72 FGGLIPTFR
-84 DYLFGFNSD
+84 GLLGAV
-93 LSKSSEET
+93 SSLAVGVAALT
-101 SEGIGDVSEKINN
+101 AAGAGIGYI
-114 TTESAEHLGR
+114 
-124 VRGLISPLTL
+124 
-134 SFVALS
+134 FYQ
-140 VAAGTMLYAWYR
+140 GTS
-152 GTETLSDF
+152 TLSDF
-160 NKTLILT
+160 NKTLTLS
-167 GNESGLTAN
+167 GNTAGLTTD
-176 RMLELA
+176 RMLALA
-182 RSGQEAGLTFNQTS
+182 KSGQQAGLTFDQTTDS
-196 EALTGLIN
+196 LTALIN
-204 AGVRGGSQFDKMS
+204 AGVGAGARFDELSQS
-217 QAVANFTDVSGVP
+217 VAKFSTASGIP
-230 VDKVAAA
+230 IEKVAEA
-237 FGRLTND
+237 FGKLTND
-244 PTSGLIAMSQQFHNV
+244 PTSGLIAMAQQFHNV
-259 TAEQISYVA
+259 TAEQIDYVA

-276 TAALQAA
+276 AAALQAA
-283 NELATSGFER
+283 NDAATKGFNT
-293 QAKQLTDNM
+293 QTQSLIDNM
-302 GIIESAADSLAS
+302 GTIERSADSLKR

-325 IGRPDTSQEILG
+325 LGRPDTAGEMVS
-337 KAQTAFKRADEI
+337 KAQSAFKQADDI
-349 WNLRKNDRYI
+349 WNLRKNDRYV
-359 NDEARDR
+359 NDEARAR
-366 FWNDRETARL
+366 FWNDRESARL

-382 QQAGIAAVS
+382 QQAGIAKAS
-391 AESAQQEAE
+391 AAAAEKEAEAESEKQ
-400 QEASRKKYAAQ
+400 KYAAQ

-452 AAKKEYEASVK
+452 AAKKEYEATLK

-473 SAGNRSSDQTDAETL
+473 SAGDRSSDQTDAETL

-514 WSLQSKFTVIEE
+514 WSLQSKFSVIEE

-575 KYVTQMQEKTAA
+575 KFITQMQEKTAA

-592 GLSDRGA
+592 GLSDRDA
-599 QRNNER
+599 QRNSER

-655 YADMAAN
+655 YADMATN

-671 NTALGGVTSNLQQ
+671 NTALSGVTSNLQQ

-690 TQSEDAGDALSNMVE
+690 TQSESAGDALSNMVE

-727 VQLLVGKTTQAAA
+727 VQLLVGKTTQASAI
-740 AAPMITN
+740 APMVSN

-827 SAKLDST
+827 SAKLDAT
-834 LEQVRQQRAASGG
+834 LEQVRQQRSLAGNPLH
-847 TVIAEFHNT
+847 VEFNNT
-856 FTGKADDTTMQM
+856 YTGKPDDAMVQM
-868 VNQQLRASEKRIK
+868 LDQRQRASEKRLK
-881 QYMTSQ
+881 QYFTSQ
-887 VVNPTEDYGRSL
+887 VLNPTENYGRSL
-899 KTIYRGRRI
+899 KSVYPWRR
-908 K
+908 KK

>member
-1 MGKNAVS
+1 MSQPVGDLVVKIDGDS
-8 NSEQITQSF
+8 
-17 AKEELAARRAGIS
+17 AKFDEEVAHLNKQLSGLGRAANDSTAQVTAAFTRQERAAKRAGIS
-30 VGQYRAALRT
+30 IGQYNNAMRM
-40 LPAQFTDIATQ
+40 LPAQFTDVATQ

-72 FGGFIPMLQTFR
+72 FGGLIPTFR
-84 DYLFGFNSD
+84 AL
-93 LSKSSEET
+93 
-101 SEGIGDVSEKINN
+101 
-114 TTESAEHLGR
+114 LGA
-124 VRGLISPLTL
+124 VSPLA
-134 SFVALS
+134 VG
-140 VAAGTMLYAWYR
+140 VAALTAAGAGVGYIFYQ
-152 GTETLSDF
+152 GSSTLSDF
-160 NKTLILT
+160 NKTLTLS
-167 GNESGLTAN
+167 GNTAGLTTD
-176 RMLELA
+176 RMLVLA
-182 RSGQEAGLTFNQTS
+182 KSGQQAGLTFDQTS
-196 EALTGLIN
+196 DSLTALIN
-204 AGVRGGSQFDKMS
+204 AGVGAGARFDELS
-217 QAVANFTDVSGVP
+217 QAVAKFSTASGIP
-230 VDKVAAA
+230 VEKVAEA
-237 FGRLTND
+237 FAKLTND
-244 PTSGLIAMSQQFHNV
+244 PTSGLIAMAQQFHNV
-259 TAEQISYVA
+259 TSEQIAYVA

-276 TAALQAA
+276 AAALQAA
-283 NELATSGFER
+283 NDAATKGFNT
-293 QAKQLTDNM
+293 QTQSLIDNM
-302 GIIESAADSLAS
+302 GTIERSADSLKR

-325 IGRPDTSQEILG
+325 LGRPDTAGEMAS
-337 KAQTAFKRADEI
+337 KAEAAFKRADEI
-349 WNLRKNDRYI
+349 WNLRKNDRYV
-359 NDEARDR
+359 NDEARAR
-366 FWNDRETARL
+366 YWNDRESARL

-382 QQAGIAAVS
+382 QQAGVAKASVAAAEKEAE
-391 AESAQQEAE
+391 AESDKQ
-400 QEASRKKYAAQ
+400 KYAAQ

-452 AAKKEYEASVK
+452 AAKKEYEDSVK

-473 SAGNRSSDQTDAETL
+473 SAGDRSSDQTNAETL

-514 WSLQSKFTVIEE
+514 WSLQSKFSVIEE

-587 LTDSA
+587 LTDSS
-592 GLSDRGA
+592 GMGDRET
-599 QRNNER
+599 QRNLER

-620 DEGYQKELS
+620 DDGYKKELG
-629 ALEGYYAAQDEMRN
+629 ALEGYYAAQDQMRS
-643 NWLAGVQSSWEN
+643 NWLAGVESSWQN
-655 YADMAAN
+655 YADMATN

-671 NTALGGVTSNLQQ
+671 NTALSGVTSNLQQ

-690 TQSEDAGDALSNMVE
+690 TQSENAGDALSNMVE

-713 TLAQLAAQWLVYQG
+713 TLTQLAAQWLVYQG
-727 VQLLVGKTTQAAA
+727 VQLLVGKTTQMQAGSTMFA
-740 AAPMITN
+740 N

-752 LQAQLAAYASTAAI
+752 LQAQIAAYASTAAI
-766 PIVGPAM
+766 PVYGPAM
-773 APAALTAAIGVTE
+773 APFAAGTAAAFTE
-786 PLVAAISGLALS
+786 PLVAAIGASALS

>member
-1 MGKNAVS
+1 MSQPVGDLVVKIDGDS
-8 NSEQITQSF
+8 
-17 AKEELAARRAGIS
+17 AKFDEEVAHLNKQLSGLGRAANDSTAQVTAAFTRQERAAKRAGIS
-30 VGQYRAALRT
+30 IGQYNNAMRM
-40 LPAQFTDIATQ
+40 LPAQLTDVATQ

-72 FGGFIPMLQTFR
+72 FGGLIPTFR
-84 DYLFGFNSD
+84 GLLGAVSP
-93 LSKSSEET
+93 LAVGVAALT
-101 SEGIGDVSEKINN
+101 AAGAGIGYIFYQGTS
-114 TTESAEHLGR
+114 
-124 VRGLISPLTL
+124 TL
-134 SFVALS
+134 
-140 VAAGTMLYAWYR
+140 Y
-152 GTETLSDF
+152 DF
-160 NKTLILT
+160 NKTLTLS
-167 GNESGLTAN
+167 GNTAGLTTD
-176 RMLELA
+176 RMLALA
-182 RSGQEAGLTFNQTS
+182 KSGQQAGLTFDQTTDS
-196 EALTGLIN
+196 LTALIN
-204 AGVRGGSQFDKMS
+204 AGVGAGARFDELSQS
-217 QAVANFTDVSGVP
+217 VAKFSTASGIP
-230 VDKVAAA
+230 IEKVAEA
-237 FGRLTND
+237 FGKLTND
-244 PTSGLIAMSQQFHNV
+244 PTSGLIAMAQQFHNV
-259 TAEQISYVA
+259 TAEQIDYVA

-276 TAALQAA
+276 AAALQAA
-283 NELATSGFER
+283 NDAATKGFNT
-293 QAKQLTDNM
+293 QTQSLIDNM
-302 GIIESAADSLAS
+302 GTIERSADSLKR

-325 IGRPDTSQEILG
+325 LGRPDTAGEMVS
-337 KAQTAFKRADEI
+337 KAQSAFKQADDI
-349 WNLRKNDRYI
+349 WNLRKNDRYV
-359 NDEARDR
+359 NDEARAR
-366 FWNDRETARL
+366 FWNDRESARL

-382 QQAGIAAVS
+382 QQAGIAKAS
-391 AESAQQEAE
+391 AAAAEKEAEAESEKQ
-400 QEASRKKYAAQ
+400 KYAAQ

-452 AAKKEYEASVK
+452 AAKKEYEATLK

-473 SAGNRSSDQTDAETL
+473 SAGDRSSDQTDAETL

-514 WSLQSKFTVIEE
+514 WSLQSKFSVIEE

-592 GLSDRGA
+592 GLSDRDA
-599 QRNNER
+599 QRNSER

-655 YADMAAN
+655 YADMATN

-671 NTALGGVTSNLQQ
+671 NTALSGVTSNLQQ

-690 TQSEDAGDALSNMVE
+690 TQSESAGDALSNMVE

-727 VQLLVGKTTQAAA
+727 VQLLVGKTTQASAIT
-740 AAPMITN
+740 PMVSN

-827 SAKLDST
+827 SAKLDAT
-834 LEQVRQQRAASGG
+834 LEQVRQQRSLAGNPLH
-847 TVIAEFHNT
+847 VEFNNT
-856 FTGKADDTTMQM
+856 YTGKPDDAMVQM
-868 VNQQLRASEKRIK
+868 LDQRQRASEKRLK
-881 QYMTSQ
+881 QYFTSQ
-887 VVNPTEDYGRSL
+887 VLNPTENYGRSL
-899 KTIYRGRRI
+899 KSVYPGRR
-908 K
+908 KK

>member
-1 MGKNAVS
+1 MSQPVGDLVVKIDGDS
-8 NSEQITQSF
+8 
-17 AKEELAARRAGIS
+17 AKFDEEVAHLNKQLSGLGRAANDSTAQVTAAFTRQERAAKRAGIS
-30 VGQYRAALRT
+30 IGQYNNAMRM
-40 LPAQFTDIATQ
+40 LPAQLTDVATQ

-72 FGGFIPMLQTFR
+72 FGGLIPTFR
-84 DYLFGFNSD
+84 GLLGAVSP
-93 LSKSSEET
+93 LAVGVAALT
-101 SEGIGDVSEKINN
+101 AAGAGIGYI
-114 TTESAEHLGR
+114 
-124 VRGLISPLTL
+124 
-134 SFVALS
+134 FYQ
-140 VAAGTMLYAWYR
+140 GTS
-152 GTETLSDF
+152 TLSDF
-160 NKTLILT
+160 NKTLTLS
-167 GNESGLTAN
+167 GNTAGLTTD
-176 RMLELA
+176 RMLALA
-182 RSGQEAGLTFNQTS
+182 KSGQQAGLTFGQTTDS
-196 EALTGLIN
+196 LTALIN
-204 AGVRGGSQFDKMS
+204 AGVGAGARFDELSQS
-217 QAVANFTDVSGVP
+217 VAKFSTASGIP
-230 VDKVAAA
+230 IEKVAEA
-237 FGRLTND
+237 FGKLTND
-244 PTSGLIAMSQQFHNV
+244 PTSGLIAMAQQFHNV
-259 TAEQISYVA
+259 TAEQIDYVA

-276 TAALQAA
+276 AAALQAA
-283 NELATSGFER
+283 NDAATKGFNT
-293 QAKQLTDNM
+293 QTQSLIDNM
-302 GIIESAADSLAS
+302 GTIERSADSLKR

-325 IGRPDTSQEILG
+325 LGRPDTAGEMVS
-337 KAQTAFKRADEI
+337 KAQSAFKQADDI
-349 WNLRKNDRYI
+349 WNLRKNDRYV
-359 NDEARDR
+359 NDEARAR
-366 FWNDRETARL
+366 FWNDRESARL

-382 QQAGIAAVS
+382 QQAGIAKAS
-391 AESAQQEAE
+391 AAAAEKEAE
-400 QEASRKKYAAQ
+400 TESEKQKYAAQ

-452 AAKKEYEASVK
+452 AAKKEYEATLK

-473 SAGNRSSDQTDAETL
+473 SAGDRSSDQTDAETL

-592 GLSDRGA
+592 GLSDRDA
-599 QRNNER
+599 QRNSER

-752 LQAQLAAYASTAAI
+752 LQAQLAAYASTVAI

-786 PLVAAISGLALS
+786 PLVAAISGLALA

-827 SAKLDST
+827 SAKLDAT
-834 LEQVRQQRAASGG
+834 LEQVRQQPSLAGNPLH
-847 TVIAEFHNT
+847 VEFNNT
-856 FTGKADDTTMQM
+856 YTGKPDDATIQM
-868 VNQQLRASEKRIK
+868 WDQRQRASEKRLK
-881 QYMTSQ
+881 QYFTSQ
-887 VVNPTEDYGRSL
+887 VINPTENYGRSL
-899 KTIYRGRRI
+899 KSVYPGRR
-908 K
+908 KK

>member
-1 MGKNAVS
+1 MSQPVGDLVVKIDGDS
-8 NSEQITQSF
+8 
-17 AKEELAARRAGIS
+17 AKFDEEVAHLNKQLSGLGRAANDSTAQVTAAFTRQERAAKRAGIS
-30 VGQYRAALRT
+30 IGQYNNAMRM
-40 LPAQFTDIATQ
+40 LPAQLTDVATQ

-72 FGGFIPMLQTFR
+72 FGGLIPTFR
-84 DYLFGFNSD
+84 GLLGAVSP
-93 LSKSSEET
+93 LAVGVAALT
-101 SEGIGDVSEKINN
+101 AAGAGIGYI
-114 TTESAEHLGR
+114 
-124 VRGLISPLTL
+124 
-134 SFVALS
+134 FYQ
-140 VAAGTMLYAWYR
+140 GTS
-152 GTETLSDF
+152 TLSDF
-160 NKTLILT
+160 NKTLTLS
-167 GNESGLTAN
+167 GNTAGLTTD
-176 RMLELA
+176 RMLALA
-182 RSGQEAGLTFNQTS
+182 KSGQQAGLTFDQTTDS
-196 EALTGLIN
+196 LTALIN
-204 AGVRGGSQFDKMS
+204 AGVGAGARFNELSQS
-217 QAVANFTDVSGVP
+217 VAKFSTASGIP
-230 VDKVAAA
+230 IEKVAEA
-237 FGRLTND
+237 FGKLTND
-244 PTSGLIAMSQQFHNV
+244 PTSGLIAMAQQFHNV
-259 TAEQISYVA
+259 TAEQIDYVA

-276 TAALQAA
+276 AAALQAA
-283 NELATSGFER
+283 NDAATKGFNT
-293 QAKQLTDNM
+293 QTQSLIDNM
-302 GIIESAADSLAS
+302 GTIERSADSLKR

-325 IGRPDTSQEILG
+325 LGRPDTAGEMVS
-337 KAQTAFKRADEI
+337 KAQSAFKQADDI
-349 WNLRKNDRYI
+349 WNLRKNDRYV
-359 NDEARDR
+359 NDEARAR
-366 FWNDRETARL
+366 FWNDRESARL

-382 QQAGIAAVS
+382 QQAGIAKAS
-391 AESAQQEAE
+391 AAAAEKEAEAESEKQ
-400 QEASRKKYAAQ
+400 KYAAQ

-452 AAKKEYEASVK
+452 AAKKEYEATLK

-473 SAGNRSSDQTDAETL
+473 SAGDRSSDQTDAETL

-587 LTDSA
+587 LTESA
-592 GLSDRGA
+592 GLSDRDA
-599 QRNNER
+599 QRNSER

-662 YNQIAADTT
+662 YNQIAADAT
-671 NTALGGVTSNLQQ
+671 NTTLGGVTSNLQQ
-684 GLYDLA
+684 GLYDLS

-727 VQLLVGKTTQAAA
+727 VQLLVGKTTQASAI
-740 AAPMITN
+740 APMVSN

-827 SAKLDST
+827 SAKLDAT
-834 LEQVRQQRAASGG
+834 LEQVRQQRSLAGNPLH
-847 TVIAEFHNT
+847 VEFNNT
-856 FTGKADDTTMQM
+856 YTGKPDDATIQM
-868 VNQQLRASEKRIK
+868 WDQRQRASEKRLK
-881 QYMTSQ
+881 QYFTSQ
-887 VVNPTEDYGRSL
+887 VINPTENYGRSL
-899 KTIYRGRRI
+899 KSVYPGRR
-908 K
+908 KK

>member
-1 MGKNAVS
+1 MSQPVGDLVVKIDGDS
-8 NSEQITQSF
+8 
-17 AKEELAARRAGIS
+17 AKFDEEVAHLNKQLSGLGRAANDSTAQVTAAFTRQERAAKRAGIS
-30 VGQYRAALRT
+30 IGQYNNAMRM
-40 LPAQFTDIATQ
+40 LPAQFTDVATQ

-72 FGGFIPMLQTFR
+72 FGGLIPTFR
-84 DYLFGFNSD
+84 AL
-93 LSKSSEET
+93 
-101 SEGIGDVSEKINN
+101 
-114 TTESAEHLGR
+114 LGA
-124 VRGLISPLTL
+124 VSPLA
-134 SFVALS
+134 VG
-140 VAAGTMLYAWYR
+140 VAALTAAGAGVGYIFYQ
-152 GTETLSDF
+152 GSSTLSDF
-160 NKTLILT
+160 NKTLTLS
-167 GNESGLTAN
+167 GNTAGLTTD
-176 RMLELA
+176 RMLVLA
-182 RSGQEAGLTFNQTS
+182 KSGQQAGLTFDQTS
-196 EALTGLIN
+196 DSLTALIN
-204 AGVRGGSQFDKMS
+204 AGVGAGARFDELS
-217 QAVANFTDVSGVP
+217 QAVAKFSTASGIP
-230 VDKVAAA
+230 VEKVAEA
-237 FGRLTND
+237 FAKLTND
-244 PTSGLIAMSQQFHNV
+244 PTSGLIAMAQQFHNV
-259 TAEQISYVA
+259 TSEQIAYVA

-276 TAALQAA
+276 AAALQAA
-283 NELATSGFER
+283 NDAATKGFNT
-293 QAKQLTDNM
+293 QTQSLIDNM
-302 GIIESAADSLAS
+302 GTIERSADSLKR

-325 IGRPDTSQEILG
+325 LGRPDTAGEMAS
-337 KAQTAFKRADEI
+337 KAEAAFKRADEI
-349 WNLRKNDRYI
+349 WNLRKNDRYV
-359 NDEARDR
+359 NDEARAR
-366 FWNDRETARL
+366 YWNDRESARL

-382 QQAGIAAVS
+382 QQAGVAKASVAAAEKEAE
-391 AESAQQEAE
+391 AESDKQ
-400 QEASRKKYAAQ
+400 KYAAQ

-452 AAKKEYEASVK
+452 AAKKEYEDSVK

-473 SAGNRSSDQTDAETL
+473 SAGDRSSDQTNAETL

-514 WSLQSKFTVIEE
+514 WSLQSKFSVIEE

-587 LTDSA
+587 LTDSS
-592 GLSDRGA
+592 GMGDRET
-599 QRNNER
+599 QRNLER

-620 DEGYQKELS
+620 DDGYKKELG
-629 ALEGYYAAQDEMRN
+629 ALEGYYAAQDQMRS
-643 NWLAGVQSSWEN
+643 NWLAGVESSWQN
-655 YADMAAN
+655 YADMATN

-671 NTALGGVTSNLQQ
+671 NTALSGVTSNLQK

-690 TQSEDAGDALSNMVE
+690 TQSENAGDALSNMVE

-713 TLAQLAAQWLVYQG
+713 TLTQLAAQWLVYQG
-727 VQLLVGKTTQAAA
+727 VQLLVGKTTQMQAGSTMFA
-740 AAPMITN
+740 N

-752 LQAQLAAYASTAAI
+752 LQAQIAAYASTAAI
-766 PIVGPAM
+766 PVYGPAM
-773 APAALTAAIGVTE
+773 APFAAGTAAAFTE
-786 PLVAAISGLALS
+786 PLVAAIGASALS

>member
-1 MGKNAVS
+1 MSQPVGDLVVKIDGDS
-8 NSEQITQSF
+8 
-17 AKEELAARRAGIS
+17 AKFDEEVAHLNKQLSGLGRAANDSTAQVTAAFTRQERAAKRAGIS
-30 VGQYRAALRT
+30 IGQYNNAMRM
-40 LPAQFTDIATQ
+40 LPAQFTDVATQ

-72 FGGFIPMLQTFR
+72 FGGLIPTFR
-84 DYLFGFNSD
+84 AL
-93 LSKSSEET
+93 
-101 SEGIGDVSEKINN
+101 
-114 TTESAEHLGR
+114 LGA
-124 VRGLISPLTL
+124 VSPLA
-134 SFVALS
+134 VG
-140 VAAGTMLYAWYR
+140 VAALTAAGAGVGYIFYQ
-152 GTETLSDF
+152 GSSTLSDF
-160 NKTLILT
+160 NKTLTLS
-167 GNESGLTAN
+167 GNTAGLTTD
-176 RMLELA
+176 RMLVLA
-182 RSGQEAGLTFNQTS
+182 KSGQQAGLTFDQTS
-196 EALTGLIN
+196 DSLTALIN
-204 AGVRGGSQFDKMS
+204 AGVGAGARFDELS
-217 QAVANFTDVSGVP
+217 QAVAKFSTASGIP
-230 VDKVAAA
+230 VEKVAEA
-237 FGRLTND
+237 FGKLTND
-244 PTSGLIAMSQQFHNV
+244 PTSGLIAMAQQFHNV
-259 TAEQISYVA
+259 TSEQIAYVA

-276 TAALQAA
+276 AAALQAA
-283 NELATSGFER
+283 NDAATKGFNT
-293 QAKQLTDNM
+293 QTQSLIDNM
-302 GIIESAADSLAS
+302 GTIERSADSLKR

-325 IGRPDTSQEILG
+325 LGRPDTAGEMAS
-337 KAQTAFKRADEI
+337 KAEAAFKRADEI
-349 WNLRKNDRYI
+349 WNLRKNDRYV
-359 NDEARDR
+359 NDEARAR
-366 FWNDRETARL
+366 YWNDRESARL

-382 QQAGIAAVS
+382 QQAGVAKASVAAAEKEAE
-391 AESAQQEAE
+391 AESDKQ
-400 QEASRKKYAAQ
+400 KYAAQ

-452 AAKKEYEASVK
+452 AAKKEYEDSVK

-473 SAGNRSSDQTDAETL
+473 SAGDRSSDQTNAETL

-514 WSLQSKFTVIEE
+514 WSLQSKFSVIEE

-587 LTDSA
+587 LTDSS
-592 GLSDRGA
+592 GMGDRET
-599 QRNNER
+599 QRNLER

-620 DEGYQKELS
+620 DDGYKKELG
-629 ALEGYYAAQDEMRN
+629 ALEGYYAAQDQMRS
-643 NWLAGVQSSWEN
+643 NWLAGVESSWQN
-655 YADMAAN
+655 YADMATN

-671 NTALGGVTSNLQQ
+671 NTALSGVTSNLQQ

-690 TQSEDAGDALSNMVE
+690 TQSENAGDALSNMVE

-713 TLAQLAAQWLVYQG
+713 TLTQLAAQWLVYQG
-727 VQLLVGKTTQAAA
+727 VQLLVGKTTQMQAGSTMFA
-740 AAPMITN
+740 N

-752 LQAQLAAYASTAAI
+752 LQAQIAAYASTAAI
-766 PIVGPAM
+766 PVYGPAM
-773 APAALTAAIGVTE
+773 APFAAGTAAAFTE
-786 PLVAAISGLALS
+786 PLVAAIGASALS

>member
-1 MGKNAVS
+1 MSQPVGDLVVKIDGDS
-8 NSEQITQSF
+8 
-17 AKEELAARRAGIS
+17 AKFDEEVAHLNKQLSGLGRAANDSTAEVTAAFTRQERAAKRAGIS
-30 VGQYRAALRT
+30 IGQYNNAMRM
-40 LPAQFTDIATQ
+40 LPAQLTDVATQ

-72 FGGFIPMLQTFR
+72 FGGLIPTFR
-84 DYLFGFNSD
+84 GLLGAVSP
-93 LSKSSEET
+93 LAVGVAALT
-101 SEGIGDVSEKINN
+101 AAGAGIGYI
-114 TTESAEHLGR
+114 
-124 VRGLISPLTL
+124 
-134 SFVALS
+134 FYQ
-140 VAAGTMLYAWYR
+140 GTS
-152 GTETLSDF
+152 TLSDF
-160 NKTLILT
+160 NKTLTLS
-167 GNESGLTAN
+167 GNTAGLTTD
-176 RMLELA
+176 RMLALA
-182 RSGQEAGLTFNQTS
+182 KSGQQAGLTFDQTTDS
-196 EALTGLIN
+196 LTALIN
-204 AGVRGGSQFDKMS
+204 AGVGAGARFDELSQS
-217 QAVANFTDVSGVP
+217 VAKFSTASGIP
-230 VDKVAAA
+230 IEKVAEA
-237 FGRLTND
+237 FGKLTND
-244 PTSGLIAMSQQFHNV
+244 PTSGLIAMAQQFHNV
-259 TAEQISYVA
+259 TAEQIDYVA

-276 TAALQAA
+276 AAALQAA
-283 NELATSGFER
+283 NDAATKGFNT
-293 QAKQLTDNM
+293 QTQSLIDNM
-302 GIIESAADSLAS
+302 GTIERSADSLKR

-325 IGRPDTSQEILG
+325 LGRPDTAGEMVS
-337 KAQTAFKRADEI
+337 KAQSAFKQADDI
-349 WNLRKNDRYI
+349 WNLRKNDRYV
-359 NDEARDR
+359 NDEARAR
-366 FWNDRETARL
+366 FWNDRESARL

-382 QQAGIAAVS
+382 QQAGIAKAS
-391 AESAQQEAE
+391 AAAAEKEAEAESEKQ
-400 QEASRKKYAAQ
+400 KYAAQ

-452 AAKKEYEASVK
+452 AAKKEYEATLK

-473 SAGNRSSDQTDAETL
+473 SAGDRSSDQTDAETL

-514 WSLQSKFTVIEE
+514 WSLQSKFSVIEE

-575 KYVTQMQEKTAA
+575 KFITQMQEKTAA

-592 GLSDRGA
+592 GLSDRDA
-599 QRNNER
+599 QRNSER

-655 YADMAAN
+655 YADMATN

-671 NTALGGVTSNLQQ
+671 NTALSGVTSNLQQ

-690 TQSEDAGDALSNMVE
+690 TQSESAGDALSNMVE

-727 VQLLVGKTTQAAA
+727 VQLLVGKTTQASAI
-740 AAPMITN
+740 APMVSN

-827 SAKLDST
+827 SAKLDAT
-834 LEQVRQQRAASGG
+834 LEQVRQQRSLAGNPLH
-847 TVIAEFHNT
+847 VEFNNT
-856 FTGKADDTTMQM
+856 YTGKPDDAMVQM
-868 VNQQLRASEKRIK
+868 LDQRQRASEKRLK
-881 QYMTSQ
+881 QYFTSQ
-887 VVNPTEDYGRSL
+887 VLNPTENYGRSL
-899 KTIYRGRRI
+899 KSVYPGRR
-908 K
+908 KK

>member
-1 MGKNAVS
+1 MSQPVGDLVVKIDGDS
-8 NSEQITQSF
+8 
-17 AKEELAARRAGIS
+17 AKFDEEVAHLNKQLSGLGRAANDSTAQVTAAFTRQERAAKRAGIS
-30 VGQYRAALRT
+30 IGQYNNAMRM
-40 LPAQFTDIATQ
+40 LPAQLTDVATQ

-72 FGGFIPMLQTFR
+72 FGGLIPTFR
-84 DYLFGFNSD
+84 GLLGAVSP
-93 LSKSSEET
+93 LAVGVAALT
-101 SEGIGDVSEKINN
+101 AAGAGIGYI
-114 TTESAEHLGR
+114 
-124 VRGLISPLTL
+124 
-134 SFVALS
+134 FYQ
-140 VAAGTMLYAWYR
+140 GTS
-152 GTETLSDF
+152 TLSDF
-160 NKTLILT
+160 SKTLTLS
-167 GNESGLTAN
+167 GNTAGLTTD
-176 RMLELA
+176 RMLALA
-182 RSGQEAGLTFNQTS
+182 KSGQQAGLTFDQTTDS
-196 EALTGLIN
+196 LTALIN
-204 AGVRGGSQFDKMS
+204 AGVGAGARFDELSQS
-217 QAVANFTDVSGVP
+217 VAKFSTASGIP
-230 VDKVAAA
+230 IEKVAEA
-237 FGRLTND
+237 FGKLTND
-244 PTSGLIAMSQQFHNV
+244 PTSGLVAMAQQFHNV
-259 TAEQISYVA
+259 TAEQIDYVA

-276 TAALQAA
+276 AAALQAA
-283 NELATSGFER
+283 NDAATKGFNT
-293 QAKQLTDNM
+293 QTQSLIDNM
-302 GIIESAADSLAS
+302 GTIERSADSLKR

-325 IGRPDTSQEILG
+325 LGRPDTAGEMVS
-337 KAQTAFKRADEI
+337 KAQSAFKQADDI
-349 WNLRKNDRYI
+349 WNLRKNDRYV
-359 NDEARDR
+359 NDEARAR
-366 FWNDRETARL
+366 FWNDRESARL

-382 QQAGIAAVS
+382 QQAGIAKAS
-391 AESAQQEAE
+391 AAAAEKEAEAESEKQ
-400 QEASRKKYAAQ
+400 KYAAQ

-452 AAKKEYEASVK
+452 AAKKEYEATLK

-473 SAGNRSSDQTDAETL
+473 SAGDRSSDQTDAETL

-514 WSLQSKFTVIEE
+514 WSLQSKFAVIEE

-592 GLSDRGA
+592 GLSDKDA
-599 QRNNER
+599 QRNSER

-655 YADMAAN
+655 YADMATN

-727 VQLLVGKTTQAAA
+727 VQLLVGKTTQASAI
-740 AAPMITN
+740 APMVAN
-747 AQATA
+747 AQATS

-766 PIVGPAM
+766 PIVGPAL
-773 APAALTAAIGVTE
+773 APAALAAAAGVTA
-786 PLVAAISGLALS
+786 PLVAAISASALA

-834 LEQVRQQRAASGG
+834 LEQVRKQRSLAGNPLH
-847 TVIAEFHNT
+847 VEFNNT
-856 FTGKADDTTMQM
+856 YTGKPDDATIQM
-868 VNQQLRASEKRIK
+868 WDQRQRASEKRLK
-881 QYMTSQ
+881 QYFTSQ
-887 VVNPTEDYGRSL
+887 VINPTENYGRSL
-899 KTIYRGRRI
+899 KSVYPGRR
-908 K
+908 KK